1 MERKN
6 ANIDDVIRTVETA
19 SAKELEELAGIR
31 EAVEDL
37 KGGRVATVDPVS
49 RSVSALNRTIENSR
63 PDFVANAPSVDPI
76 VEAMKRLN
84 LGDVSR
90 IREDKVTNRA
100 QQAAPTAHN
109 PPNRRREA
117 ITEDVK
123 AQRLETVKLARD
135 LKGER
140 VATVDPVSRSVS
152 ALNRTIENSRPDFVA
167 NAPSVDPIVD
177 AMKRLNLGDVSRV
190 VQEGIAQQEQQ
201 AKSTTPK
208 GKKRRRKAIPE
219 DIKAQRTEAA
229 EHAREMFDQ
238 KGGAQK
244 SQNQRDAR
252 GRFIGKSGSKAAA
265 EDARAERAEKARRK
279 EDDERLNAE
288 SGLLKKLSKVAEGI
302 GNPSET
308 RAVDALGYAVAGP
321 LWAAGKELGGISKEV
336 GGSLNGARKSI
347 ADVIRGNDDNSRRK
361 GFFRRKSQNSADVV
375 QVNTQKRT
383 VQELQEQTSEIKEGN
398 DKILSA
404 LDQIAK
410 NTGKKKGGLLSK
422 LFSLLGKGAGGVASL
437 LMGRGML
444 KKAGAL
450 AFGALGAKKLVGMLR
465 GGGKKTLAHE
475 GGDLAARAAGK
486 LGLKAVGKGALRAI
500 PLVGTVA
507 GGIYD
512 AVTGWN
518 DTEAQR
524 RAFGL
529 KSGQDPSFQQ
539 KAAYTL
545 ANVLDMGG
553 LVSGISSAIGEVLKS
568 LGFEDIGNM
577 LQSFSTES
585 IAQAI
590 DSGITNLET
599 YISNLGD
606 TISTKFDDYT
616 AKIGDAVSAWFSD
629 TSNKLLE
636 KLDAIKDFFTVDNL
650 KQVFSDAIDS
660 AIDFI
665 KNPGKHIKE
674 AAGNIWDGVKNLPG
688 KALDAAV
695 DAVKNTPAAMI
706 VSKIPNP
713 IGEAN
718 AKEITPELK
727 APVNSE
733 ANAKEI
739 APELKAPVNS
749 EANAKEITP
758 ELKAPVNSEANAKEI
773 APELKAPVNS
783 EANAKEITPELKA
796 PVNSHQE
803 TSDSKT
809 ESDAKQTNIVTR
821 VINAALDTAK
831 DSNKTVKETANQ
843 IINANAVETGN
854 SALQKIDKAIGQNS
868 SSSSSLNT
876 TGTRN
881 DIQKAADTY
890 NNGRLDVKVGGLG
903 AEGKANLDKLAPYF
917 AELENKYGLP
927 EGTLYSIAATESGG
941 DPNAKSPLTRSP
953 DGKLSGGALG
963 MFQFTSIARKETGI
977 SEQDA
982 FDPVKS
988 AEAAALLMSKYL
1000 KQANGDLNEAITA
1013 YNAGFGTINKWKKGT
1028 GDLSKENREY
1038 AIKVNTH
1045 RARYLGGEIYTPEA
1059 GAQGGAQYGVR
1070 GPLPDNA
1077 VIDQSTGLAFT
1088 PGDSPFEKGGLVDKI
1103 GNAVG
1108 VNDLVNKFMN
1118 GRGMRRE
1125 VVQGTLEERARGKG
1139 TATAAGNVYVDTP
1152 MPVEEARPVANNSSY
1167 FDQLGAQM
1175 GIDGLFDKLR
1185 NSPGMRKNNAPEPA
1199 STSQVTTAANDLQ
1212 QPTGRMQIDGQVIS
1226 DLGGSGAKPT
1236 MQLADN
1242 TVSLDGETKRL
1253 FAQMTSLLARIE
1265 EHTKDSAKGQGTVVK
1280 VSTPQPGVM
1289 RTVPLSI
1296 DDPLM
1301 NDYARVD

>member
-90 IREDKVTNRA
+90 VVQEDVA
-100 QQAAPTAHN
+100 LQEPQAKSTTRKGKK
-109 PPNRRREA
+109 RRKKA
-117 ITEDVK
+117 ITEDV
-123 AQRLETVKLARD
+123 
-135 LKGER
+135 
-140 VATVDPVSRSVS
+140 
-152 ALNRTIENSRPDFVA
+152 
-167 NAPSVDPIVD
+167 
-177 AMKRLNLGDVSRV
+177 
-190 VQEGIAQQEQQ
+190 
-201 AKSTTPK
+201 
-208 GKKRRRKAIPE
+208 
-219 DIKAQRTEAA
+219 KAQRTEAA
-229 EHAREMFDQ
+229 EHAREMFGQ

-252 GRFIGKSGSKAAA
+252 GRFIGKPGSKAAA

-383 VQELQEQTSEIKEGN
+383 VQELQDQTSEIKEGN

-545 ANVLDMGG
+545 ANVLDLGG
-553 LVSGISSAIGEVLKS
+553 LVSGISSAIGDVLKS

-674 AAGNIWDGVKNLPG
+674 AASNIWDGVKNLPG

-727 APVNSE
+727 APVNS
-733 ANAKEI
+733 
-739 APELKAPVNS
+739 
-749 EANAKEITP
+749 
-758 ELKAPVNSEANAKEI
+758 
-773 APELKAPVNS
+773 
-783 EANAKEITPELKA
+783 
-796 PVNSHQE
+796 QQG
-803 TSDSKT
+803 TSDSKA
-809 ESDAKQTNIVTR
+809 ESDAKQTNIAAR
-821 VINAALDTAK
+821 VINAALDMAK

-854 SALQKIDKAIGQNS
+854 KAAQTIDAALGQSATGKEEALSAYEIDKRRFNNGKDVSLPKLNAAGYQWISDNADYFDELERKYGLEKGILSAVASAESSAGQRTGNPVDKNGNKLSSALGAFQITK
-868 SSSSSLNT
+868 
-876 TGTRN
+876 GTRE
-881 DIQKAADTY
+881 DLGLSDADAMDTRKAAD
-890 NNGRLDVKVGGLG
+890 G
-903 AEGKANLDKLAPYF
+903 A
-917 AELENKYGLP
+917 
-927 EGTLYSIAATESGG
+927 
-941 DPNAKSPLTRSP
+941 
-953 DGKLSGGALG
+953 
-963 MFQFTSIARKETGI
+963 
-977 SEQDA
+977 
-982 FDPVKS
+982 
-988 AEAAALLMSKYL
+988 
-1000 KQANGDLNEAITA
+1000 
-1013 YNAGFGTINKWKKGT
+1013 
-1028 GDLSKENREY
+1028 
-1038 AIKVNTH
+1038 
-1045 RARYLGGEIYTPEA
+1045 ARYLSILMNRYNGDQGRAIAAYHAGMGHVDKGRVVAGTGEYVTR
-1059 GAQGGAQYGVR
+1059 VR
-1070 GPLPDNA
+1070 GYQQMLNNGAVYGSKVDHSAPAIHEKIPDNA

-1152 MPVEEARPVANNSSY
+1152 MPVEEARPVASNSSY

>member
-49 RSVSALNRTIENSR
+49 RSVSALNHTIENSR
-63 PDFVANAPSVDPI
+63 PDFVA
-76 VEAMKRLN
+76 K
-84 LGDVSR
+84 
-90 IREDKVTNRA
+90 
-100 QQAAPTAHN
+100 
-109 PPNRRREA
+109 
-117 ITEDVK
+117 
-123 AQRLETVKLARD
+123 
-135 LKGER
+135 
-140 VATVDPVSRSVS
+140 
-152 ALNRTIENSRPDFVA
+152 
-167 NAPSVDPIVD
+167 APSVDPIVD

-190 VQEGIAQQEQQ
+190 VQEDVAQQEQR
-201 AKSTTPK
+201 AKSTTPN

-219 DIKAQRTEAA
+219 DVKAQRTEAA
-229 EHAREMFDQ
+229 EHAREMFGQ

-383 VQELQEQTSEIKEGN
+383 VQELQDQTSEIKEGN

-545 ANVLDMGG
+545 ANVLDLGG
-553 LVSGISSAIGEVLKS
+553 LVSGISSAIGDVLKS

-674 AAGNIWDGVKNLPG
+674 AASNIWDGVKNLPG

-727 APVNSE
+727 APVNS
-733 ANAKEI
+733 
-739 APELKAPVNS
+739 
-749 EANAKEITP
+749 
-758 ELKAPVNSEANAKEI
+758 
-773 APELKAPVNS
+773 
-783 EANAKEITPELKA
+783 
-796 PVNSHQE
+796 QQG
-803 TSDSKT
+803 TSDSKA
-809 ESDAKQTNIVTR
+809 ESDAKQTNIAAR
-821 VINAALDTAK
+821 VINAALDMAK

-854 SALQKIDKAIGQNS
+854 KAAQTIDAALGQSATGKEEALSAYEIDKRRFNNGKDVSLPKLNAAGYQWISDNADYFDELERKYGLEKGILSAVASAESSAGQRTGNPVDKNGNKLSSALGAFQITK
-868 SSSSSLNT
+868 
-876 TGTRN
+876 GTRE
-881 DIQKAADTY
+881 DLGLSDADAMDTRKAAD
-890 NNGRLDVKVGGLG
+890 G
-903 AEGKANLDKLAPYF
+903 A
-917 AELENKYGLP
+917 
-927 EGTLYSIAATESGG
+927 
-941 DPNAKSPLTRSP
+941 
-953 DGKLSGGALG
+953 
-963 MFQFTSIARKETGI
+963 
-977 SEQDA
+977 
-982 FDPVKS
+982 
-988 AEAAALLMSKYL
+988 
-1000 KQANGDLNEAITA
+1000 
-1013 YNAGFGTINKWKKGT
+1013 
-1028 GDLSKENREY
+1028 
-1038 AIKVNTH
+1038 
-1045 RARYLGGEIYTPEA
+1045 ARYLSILMNRYNGDQGRAIAAYHAGMGHVDKGRVVAGTGEYVTR
-1059 GAQGGAQYGVR
+1059 VR
-1070 GPLPDNA
+1070 GYQQMLNNGAVYGSKVDHSAPAIHEKIPDNA

-1152 MPVEEARPVANNSSY
+1152 MPVEEARPVASNSSY

>member
-84 LGDVSR
+84 LGDVPR
-90 IREDKVTNRA
+90 VVQEDVA
-100 QQAAPTAHN
+100 LQEPQAKSTT
-109 PPNRRREA
+109 RKGKKRGRKA
-117 ITEDVK
+117 ITEDV
-123 AQRLETVKLARD
+123 
-135 LKGER
+135 
-140 VATVDPVSRSVS
+140 
-152 ALNRTIENSRPDFVA
+152 
-167 NAPSVDPIVD
+167 
-177 AMKRLNLGDVSRV
+177 
-190 VQEGIAQQEQQ
+190 
-201 AKSTTPK
+201 
-208 GKKRRRKAIPE
+208 
-219 DIKAQRTEAA
+219 KAQRTEAA
-229 EHAREMFDQ
+229 EHAREMFGQ

-252 GRFIGKSGSKAAA
+252 GRFIGKPGSKAAA

-361 GFFRRKSQNSADVV
+361 GFFRRKTQNSADVV

-383 VQELQEQTSEIKEGN
+383 VQELQDQTSEIKEGN

-545 ANVLDMGG
+545 ANVLDLGG
-553 LVSGISSAIGEVLKS
+553 LVSGISSAIGDVLKS

-590 DSGITNLET
+590 DSGVTNLET

-636 KLDAIKDFFTVDNL
+636 KLDTIKDFFTVDNL

-695 DAVKNTPAAMI
+695 DAVKNTPAAMV

-727 APVNSE
+727 APVNS
-733 ANAKEI
+733 
-739 APELKAPVNS
+739 
-749 EANAKEITP
+749 
-758 ELKAPVNSEANAKEI
+758 
-773 APELKAPVNS
+773 
-783 EANAKEITPELKA
+783 
-796 PVNSHQE
+796 HQG

-809 ESDAKQTNIVTR
+809 ESDAKQTNIAAR
-821 VINAALDTAK
+821 VINAALDMAK

-854 SALQKIDKAIGQNS
+854 KAAQTIDAALGQSATGKEEALSAYEIDKRRFNNGKDVSLPKLNAAGYQWISDNADYFDELERKYGLEKGILSAVASAESSAGQRTGNPVDKNGNKLSSALGAFQITK
-868 SSSSSLNT
+868 
-876 TGTRN
+876 GTRE
-881 DIQKAADTY
+881 DLGLSDADAMDTRKAAD
-890 NNGRLDVKVGGLG
+890 G
-903 AEGKANLDKLAPYF
+903 A
-917 AELENKYGLP
+917 
-927 EGTLYSIAATESGG
+927 
-941 DPNAKSPLTRSP
+941 
-953 DGKLSGGALG
+953 
-963 MFQFTSIARKETGI
+963 
-977 SEQDA
+977 
-982 FDPVKS
+982 
-988 AEAAALLMSKYL
+988 
-1000 KQANGDLNEAITA
+1000 
-1013 YNAGFGTINKWKKGT
+1013 
-1028 GDLSKENREY
+1028 
-1038 AIKVNTH
+1038 
-1045 RARYLGGEIYTPEA
+1045 ARYLSMLMNRYNGDQGRAIAAYHAGMGHVDKGRVVAGTGEYVTR
-1059 GAQGGAQYGVR
+1059 VR
-1070 GPLPDNA
+1070 GYQQMLNNGAVYGSKVDHSAPAIYEKIPDNA

-1152 MPVEEARPVANNSSY
+1152 MPVEEARPVASNSSY

>member
-49 RSVSALNRTIENSR
+49 HSVSALNRTIENSR
-63 PDFVANAPSVDPI
+63 PDFVANAPSVAPI

-90 IREDKVTNRA
+90 VVQEDVA
-100 QQAAPTAHN
+100 LQEPQAKSTTRKGKK
-109 PPNRRREA
+109 RRKKA
-117 ITEDVK
+117 ITEDV
-123 AQRLETVKLARD
+123 
-135 LKGER
+135 
-140 VATVDPVSRSVS
+140 
-152 ALNRTIENSRPDFVA
+152 
-167 NAPSVDPIVD
+167 
-177 AMKRLNLGDVSRV
+177 
-190 VQEGIAQQEQQ
+190 
-201 AKSTTPK
+201 
-208 GKKRRRKAIPE
+208 
-219 DIKAQRTEAA
+219 KAQRTEAA
-229 EHAREMFDQ
+229 EHAREMFGQ

-252 GRFIGKSGSKAAA
+252 GRFIGKPGSKAAA

-383 VQELQEQTSEIKEGN
+383 VQELQDQTSEIKEGN

-545 ANVLDMGG
+545 ANVLDLGG
-553 LVSGISSAIGEVLKS
+553 LVSGISSAIGDVLKS

-674 AAGNIWDGVKNLPG
+674 AASNIWDGVKNLPG

-727 APVNSE
+727 APVNS
-733 ANAKEI
+733 
-739 APELKAPVNS
+739 
-749 EANAKEITP
+749 
-758 ELKAPVNSEANAKEI
+758 
-773 APELKAPVNS
+773 
-783 EANAKEITPELKA
+783 
-796 PVNSHQE
+796 QQG
-803 TSDSKT
+803 TSDSKA
-809 ESDAKQTNIVTR
+809 ESDAKQTNIAAR
-821 VINAALDTAK
+821 VINAALDMAK

-854 SALQKIDKAIGQNS
+854 KAAQTIDAALGQSATGKEEALSAYEIDKRRFNNGKDVSLPKLNAAGYQWISDNADYFDELERKYGLEKGILSAVASAESSAGQRTGNPVDKNGNKLSSALGAFQITK
-868 SSSSSLNT
+868 
-876 TGTRN
+876 GTRE
-881 DIQKAADTY
+881 DLGLSDADAMDTRKAAD
-890 NNGRLDVKVGGLG
+890 G
-903 AEGKANLDKLAPYF
+903 A
-917 AELENKYGLP
+917 
-927 EGTLYSIAATESGG
+927 
-941 DPNAKSPLTRSP
+941 
-953 DGKLSGGALG
+953 
-963 MFQFTSIARKETGI
+963 
-977 SEQDA
+977 
-982 FDPVKS
+982 
-988 AEAAALLMSKYL
+988 
-1000 KQANGDLNEAITA
+1000 
-1013 YNAGFGTINKWKKGT
+1013 
-1028 GDLSKENREY
+1028 
-1038 AIKVNTH
+1038 
-1045 RARYLGGEIYTPEA
+1045 ARYLSMLMNRYNGDQGRAIAAYHAGMGHVDKGRVVAGTGEYVTR
-1059 GAQGGAQYGVR
+1059 VR
-1070 GPLPDNA
+1070 GYQQMLNNGAVYGSKVDHSAPAIHEKIPDNA

-1152 MPVEEARPVANNSSY
+1152 MPVEEARPVASNSSY

>member
-49 RSVSALNRTIENSR
+49 RSVSALNRIIENSR
-63 PDFVANAPSVDPI
+63 PDFVA
-76 VEAMKRLN
+76 K
-84 LGDVSR
+84 
-90 IREDKVTNRA
+90 
-100 QQAAPTAHN
+100 
-109 PPNRRREA
+109 
-117 ITEDVK
+117 
-123 AQRLETVKLARD
+123 
-135 LKGER
+135 
-140 VATVDPVSRSVS
+140 
-152 ALNRTIENSRPDFVA
+152 
-167 NAPSVDPIVD
+167 APSVDPIVD

-190 VQEGIAQQEQQ
+190 VQEDVALQEPQ
-201 AKSTTPK
+201 AKSTTRK
-208 GKKRRRKAIPE
+208 GKKRRKKAITE
-219 DIKAQRTEAA
+219 DVKVQRTEAA
-229 EHAREMFDQ
+229 EHAREMFGQ

-265 EDARAERAEKARRK
+265 EDARAERAEKDRRK

-727 APVNSE
+727 APVNS
-733 ANAKEI
+733 
-739 APELKAPVNS
+739 
-749 EANAKEITP
+749 
-758 ELKAPVNSEANAKEI
+758 
-773 APELKAPVNS
+773 
-783 EANAKEITPELKA
+783 
-796 PVNSHQE
+796 HQE
-803 TSDSKT
+803 TSNSKT
-809 ESDAKQTNIVTR
+809 ESDAKQSNIATR

-831 DSNKTVKETANQ
+831 DSNKTVKQTANQ

-854 SALQKIDKAIGQNS
+854 RALQKIDKAIGQNS
-868 SSSSSLNT
+868 SSSSSRNT
-876 TGTRN
+876 TGTGN

-890 NNGRLDVKVGGLG
+890 NNGNLDVKVGSLG

-927 EGTLYSIAATESGG
+927 EGTLYAIAATESGG
-941 DPNAKSPLTRSP
+941 NPYAKSQT
-953 DGKLSGGALG
+953 GALG
-963 MFQFTSIARKETGI
+963 MFQFTGIAREETGLAEGE
-977 SEQDA
+977 S

-1045 RARYLGGEIYTPEA
+1045 RARYLGGEIYTPGA

-1199 STSQVTTAANDLQ
+1199 LLQ
-1212 QPTGRMQIDGQVIS
+1212 S
-1226 DLGGSGAKPT
+1226 
-1236 MQLADN
+1236 
-1242 TVSLDGETKRL
+1242 
-1253 FAQMTSLLARIE
+1253 
-1265 EHTKDSAKGQGTVVK
+1265 
-1280 VSTPQPGVM
+1280 
-1289 RTVPLSI
+1289 
-1296 DDPLM
+1296 
-1301 NDYARVD
+1301 

>member
-90 IREDKVTNRA
+90 VVQEDVA
-100 QQAAPTAHN
+100 LQEPQAKSTTRKGKK
-109 PPNRRREA
+109 RRKKA
-117 ITEDVK
+117 ITEDV
-123 AQRLETVKLARD
+123 
-135 LKGER
+135 
-140 VATVDPVSRSVS
+140 
-152 ALNRTIENSRPDFVA
+152 
-167 NAPSVDPIVD
+167 
-177 AMKRLNLGDVSRV
+177 
-190 VQEGIAQQEQQ
+190 
-201 AKSTTPK
+201 
-208 GKKRRRKAIPE
+208 
-219 DIKAQRTEAA
+219 KAQRTEAA
-229 EHAREMFDQ
+229 EHAREMFGQ

-398 DKILSA
+398 DKILRA

-539 KAAYTL
+539 KTAYTL
-545 ANVLDMGG
+545 ANVLDLGG
-553 LVSGISSAIGEVLKS
+553 LVSGISSAIGDVLKS

-590 DSGITNLET
+590 DSGVTNLET

-727 APVNSE
+727 APVS
-733 ANAKEI
+733 
-739 APELKAPVNS
+739 S
-749 EANAKEITP
+749 
-758 ELKAPVNSEANAKEI
+758 
-773 APELKAPVNS
+773 
-783 EANAKEITPELKA
+783 
-796 PVNSHQE
+796 QQG
-803 TSDSKT
+803 TSDSKA
-809 ESDAKQTNIVTR
+809 ESDAKQTNIAAR
-821 VINAALDTAK
+821 VINAALDMAK

-854 SALQKIDKAIGQNS
+854 KAAQTIDAALGQSATGKEEALSAYEIDKRRFNNGKDVSLPKLNAAGYQWISDNADYFDELERKYGLEKGILSAVASAESSAGQITGNPVDKNGNKLSSALGAFQITK
-868 SSSSSLNT
+868 
-876 TGTRN
+876 GTRE
-881 DIQKAADTY
+881 DLGLSDADAMDTRKAAD
-890 NNGRLDVKVGGLG
+890 G
-903 AEGKANLDKLAPYF
+903 A
-917 AELENKYGLP
+917 
-927 EGTLYSIAATESGG
+927 
-941 DPNAKSPLTRSP
+941 
-953 DGKLSGGALG
+953 
-963 MFQFTSIARKETGI
+963 
-977 SEQDA
+977 
-982 FDPVKS
+982 
-988 AEAAALLMSKYL
+988 
-1000 KQANGDLNEAITA
+1000 
-1013 YNAGFGTINKWKKGT
+1013 
-1028 GDLSKENREY
+1028 
-1038 AIKVNTH
+1038 
-1045 RARYLGGEIYTPEA
+1045 ARYLSMLMNRYNGDQGRAIAAYHAGMGHVDKGRVVAGTGEYVTR
-1059 GAQGGAQYGVR
+1059 VR
-1070 GPLPDNA
+1070 GYQQMLNNGAVYGSKVDHSAPAIHEKIPDNA

-1152 MPVEEARPVANNSSY
+1152 MPVEEARPVASNSSY

-1199 STSQVTTAANDLQ
+1199 STSLVTTAANDLQ

>member
-63 PDFVANAPSVDPI
+63 PDFVT
-76 VEAMKRLN
+76 K
-84 LGDVSR
+84 
-90 IREDKVTNRA
+90 
-100 QQAAPTAHN
+100 
-109 PPNRRREA
+109 
-117 ITEDVK
+117 
-123 AQRLETVKLARD
+123 
-135 LKGER
+135 
-140 VATVDPVSRSVS
+140 
-152 ALNRTIENSRPDFVA
+152 
-167 NAPSVDPIVD
+167 APSVDPIVD

-190 VQEGIAQQEQQ
+190 VQEDVAQQEQR

-219 DIKAQRTEAA
+219 DVKAQRTEAA
-229 EHAREMFDQ
+229 EHAREMFGQ

-252 GRFIGKSGSKAAA
+252 GRFIGKSGSQAAA
-265 EDARAERAEKARRK
+265 EEARAERAEKARRK

-383 VQELQEQTSEIKEGN
+383 VQELQDQTSEIKEGN

-422 LFSLLGKGAGGVASL
+422 LFSLLGKGAGGIASL
-437 LMGRGML
+437 IFGRGAL
-444 KKAGAL
+444 KKVGSMAL
-450 AFGALGAKKLVGMLR
+450 GALGIKGV
-465 GGGKKTLAHE
+465 
-475 GGDLAARAAGK
+475 GK
-486 LGLKAVGKGALRAI
+486 LGIKAVAKGALRAI

-518 DTEAQR
+518 DIEAQR

-590 DSGITNLET
+590 DSGVTNLET

-616 AKIGDAVSAWFSD
+616 AKIGDAISAWFSD
-629 TSNKLLE
+629 TTKNLNE
-636 KLDAIKDFFTVDNL
+636 KLDAIKNFFTVDNL

-665 KNPGKHIKE
+665 KNPGKYIKE
-674 AAGNIWDGVKNLPG
+674 AGSNLWSAAKELSG
-688 KALDAAV
+688 EVADAAV
-695 DAVKNTPAAMI
+695 QSTPVAWVA
-706 VSKIPNP
+706 SKLVNK
-713 IGEAN
+713 AD
-718 AKEITPELK
+718 AKEVTPELK
-727 APVNSE
+727 TP
-733 ANAKEI
+733 AKESQEDN
-739 APELKAPVNS
+739 AP
-749 EANAKEITP
+749 
-758 ELKAPVNSEANAKEI
+758 
-773 APELKAPVNS
+773 
-783 EANAKEITPELKA
+783 
-796 PVNSHQE
+796 
-803 TSDSKT
+803 KT
-809 ESDAKQTNIVTR
+809 EYTPKKANIVTR
-821 VINAALDTAK
+821 VVNASLDTAK

-854 SALQKIDKAIGQNS
+854 RALQKIDNAIGQNS

-890 NNGRLDVKVGGLG
+890 NNGNLDVKVGSLG

-927 EGTLYSIAATESGG
+927 EGTLYAIAATESGG
-941 DPNAKSPLTRSP
+941 NPYAKSQT
-953 DGKLSGGALG
+953 GALG
-963 MFQFTSIARKETGI
+963 MFQFTGIAREETGLAEGE
-977 SEQDA
+977 S

-1045 RARYLGGEIYTPEA
+1045 RARYLGGEIYTPGA

-1152 MPVEEARPVANNSSY
+1152 MPVEEARPVASNSSY

>member
-1 MERKN
+1 
-6 ANIDDVIRTVETA
+6 
-19 SAKELEELAGIR
+19 
-31 EAVEDL
+31 
-37 KGGRVATVDPVS
+37 
-49 RSVSALNRTIENSR
+49 
-63 PDFVANAPSVDPI
+63 
-76 VEAMKRLN
+76 MKRLN

-90 IREDKVTNRA
+90 IREDKVTNRE

-229 EHAREMFDQ
+229 EHARKMFDQ

-465 GGGKKTLAHE
+465 GGGKKTIAYE

-606 TISTKFDDYT
+606 TISTKFEDYT

-727 APVNSE
+727 APVNS
-733 ANAKEI
+733 
-739 APELKAPVNS
+739 
-749 EANAKEITP
+749 
-758 ELKAPVNSEANAKEI
+758 
-773 APELKAPVNS
+773 
-783 EANAKEITPELKA
+783 
-796 PVNSHQE
+796 HQG

-809 ESDAKQTNIVTR
+809 ESDAKQTNIAAR
-821 VINAALDTAK
+821 VINAALDMAK

-854 SALQKIDKAIGQNS
+854 KAAQTIDAALGQSATGKEEALSAYEIDKRRFNNGKDVSLPKLNAAGYQWISDNADYFDELERKYGLEKGILSAVASAESSAGQRTGNPVDKNGNKLSSALGAFQITK
-868 SSSSSLNT
+868 
-876 TGTRN
+876 GTRE
-881 DIQKAADTY
+881 DLGLSDADAMDTRKAAD
-890 NNGRLDVKVGGLG
+890 G
-903 AEGKANLDKLAPYF
+903 A
-917 AELENKYGLP
+917 
-927 EGTLYSIAATESGG
+927 
-941 DPNAKSPLTRSP
+941 
-953 DGKLSGGALG
+953 
-963 MFQFTSIARKETGI
+963 
-977 SEQDA
+977 
-982 FDPVKS
+982 
-988 AEAAALLMSKYL
+988 
-1000 KQANGDLNEAITA
+1000 
-1013 YNAGFGTINKWKKGT
+1013 
-1028 GDLSKENREY
+1028 
-1038 AIKVNTH
+1038 
-1045 RARYLGGEIYTPEA
+1045 ARYLSMLMNRYNGDQGRAIAAYHAGMGHVDKGRVVAGTGEYVTR
-1059 GAQGGAQYGVR
+1059 VR
-1070 GPLPDNA
+1070 GYQQMLNNGAVYGSKVDHSAPAIYEKIPDNA

-1139 TATAAGNVYVDTP
+1139 TATAAGNVYVDIP

-1175 GIDGLFDKLR
+1175 GIDGLYDKLINAR
-1185 NSPGMRKNNAPEPA
+1185 GMRSNNSPQPA
-1199 STSQVTTAANDLQ
+1199 STSQMTTVANDLQ

>member
-63 PDFVANAPSVDPI
+63 PDFVTNAPSVD
-76 VEAMKRLN
+76 
-84 LGDVSR
+84 S
-90 IREDKVTNRA
+90 
-100 QQAAPTAHN
+100 
-109 PPNRRREA
+109 
-117 ITEDVK
+117 
-123 AQRLETVKLARD
+123 
-135 LKGER
+135 
-140 VATVDPVSRSVS
+140 
-152 ALNRTIENSRPDFVA
+152 
-167 NAPSVDPIVD
+167 IVD

-190 VQEGIAQQEQQ
+190 VQEDVAQQEQR

-219 DIKAQRTEAA
+219 DVKAQRTEAA
-229 EHAREMFDQ
+229 EHAREMFGQ

-265 EDARAERAEKARRK
+265 EEARAERAEKARRK

-383 VQELQEQTSEIKEGN
+383 VQELQDQTSEIKEGN

-422 LFSLLGKGAGGVASL
+422 LFSLLGKGAGGIASL
-437 LMGRGML
+437 IFGRGAL
-444 KKAGAL
+444 KKVGSMAL
-450 AFGALGAKKLVGMLR
+450 GALGIKGV
-465 GGGKKTLAHE
+465 
-475 GGDLAARAAGK
+475 GK
-486 LGLKAVGKGALRAI
+486 LGIKAVAKGALRAI

-518 DTEAQR
+518 DIEAQR

-590 DSGITNLET
+590 DSGVTNLET

-616 AKIGDAVSAWFSD
+616 AKIGDAISAWFSD
-629 TSNKLLE
+629 TTKNLNE
-636 KLDAIKDFFTVDNL
+636 KLDAIKNFFTVDNL

-665 KNPGKHIKE
+665 KNPGKYIKE
-674 AAGNIWDGVKNLPG
+674 AGSNLWSAAKELSG
-688 KALDAAV
+688 EVADAAV
-695 DAVKNTPAAMI
+695 QSTPVAWVA
-706 VSKIPNP
+706 SKLVNK
-713 IGEAN
+713 AD
-718 AKEITPELK
+718 AKEVTPELK
-727 APVNSE
+727 TP
-733 ANAKEI
+733 AKESQEDN
-739 APELKAPVNS
+739 AP
-749 EANAKEITP
+749 
-758 ELKAPVNSEANAKEI
+758 
-773 APELKAPVNS
+773 
-783 EANAKEITPELKA
+783 
-796 PVNSHQE
+796 
-803 TSDSKT
+803 KT
-809 ESDAKQTNIVTR
+809 EYTPKKANIVTR
-821 VINAALDTAK
+821 VVNASLDTAK

-854 SALQKIDKAIGQNS
+854 RALQKIDNAIGQNS

-890 NNGRLDVKVGGLG
+890 NNGNLDVKVGSLG

-927 EGTLYSIAATESGG
+927 EGTLYAIAATESGG
-941 DPNAKSPLTRSP
+941 DPNAKSTLTRSP
-953 DGKLSGGALG
+953 NGKLSGGALG
-963 MFQFTSIARKETGI
+963 MFQFTSVAREETGL
-977 SEQDA
+977 SREDS
-982 FDPVKS
+982 FNPEKS

-1045 RARYLGGEIYTPEA
+1045 RARYLGGEIYTPGA

-1185 NSPGMRKNNAPEPA
+1185 NSPGMRKNNEPEPA

>member
-37 KGGRVATVDPVS
+37 KGERVATVDPVS

-63 PDFVANAPSVDPI
+63 PDFVTNAPSVDPI
-76 VEAMKRLN
+76 VDAIKRLN

-244 SQNQRDAR
+244 IQNQRDAR

-437 LMGRGML
+437 LMGCGML

-465 GGGKKTLAHE
+465 GGGKKTIAHE

-606 TISTKFDDYT
+606 TISTKFEDYT

-739 APELKAPVNS
+739 APELKAPV
-749 EANAKEITP
+749 K
-758 ELKAPVNSEANAKEI
+758 
-773 APELKAPVNS
+773 S

-890 NNGRLDVKVGGLG
+890 NNGNLDVKVGSLG

-927 EGTLYSIAATESGG
+927 EGTLYAIAATESGG
-941 DPNAKSPLTRSP
+941 DPNAKSTLTRSP
-953 DGKLSGGALG
+953 NRKLSGGALG
-963 MFQFTSIARKETGI
+963 MFQFTSVAREETGL
-977 SEQDA
+977 SREDS
-982 FDPVKS
+982 FNPEKS

-1045 RARYLGGEIYTPEA
+1045 RARYLGGEIYTPGA

-1152 MPVEEARPVANNSSY
+1152 MPVEEARPVASNSSY

-1199 STSQVTTAANDLQ
+1199 STSKVTTAANDLQ

>member
-63 PDFVANAPSVDPI
+63 PDFVT
-76 VEAMKRLN
+76 K
-84 LGDVSR
+84 
-90 IREDKVTNRA
+90 
-100 QQAAPTAHN
+100 
-109 PPNRRREA
+109 
-117 ITEDVK
+117 
-123 AQRLETVKLARD
+123 
-135 LKGER
+135 
-140 VATVDPVSRSVS
+140 
-152 ALNRTIENSRPDFVA
+152 
-167 NAPSVDPIVD
+167 APSVDPIVD

-190 VQEGIAQQEQQ
+190 VQEDVAQQEQR

-219 DIKAQRTEAA
+219 DVKAQRTEAA
-229 EHAREMFDQ
+229 EHAREMFGQ

-265 EDARAERAEKARRK
+265 EDAHAERAEKARRK

-383 VQELQEQTSEIKEGN
+383 VQELQDQTSEIKEGN

-422 LFSLLGKGAGGVASL
+422 LFSLLGKGAGGIASL
-437 LMGRGML
+437 IFGRGAL
-444 KKAGAL
+444 KKVGSMAL
-450 AFGALGAKKLVGMLR
+450 GALGIKGV
-465 GGGKKTLAHE
+465 
-475 GGDLAARAAGK
+475 GK
-486 LGLKAVGKGALRAI
+486 LGIKAVAKGALRAI

-518 DTEAQR
+518 DIEAQR

-590 DSGITNLET
+590 DSGVTNLET

-616 AKIGDAVSAWFSD
+616 AKIGDAISAWFSD
-629 TSNKLLE
+629 TTKNLNE
-636 KLDAIKDFFTVDNL
+636 KLDAIKNFFTVDNL

-665 KNPGKHIKE
+665 KNPGKYIKE
-674 AAGNIWDGVKNLPG
+674 AGSNLWSAAKELSG
-688 KALDAAV
+688 EVADAAV
-695 DAVKNTPAAMI
+695 QSTPVAWVA
-706 VSKIPNP
+706 SKLVNK
-713 IGEAN
+713 AD
-718 AKEITPELK
+718 AKEVTPELK
-727 APVNSE
+727 TP
-733 ANAKEI
+733 AKESQEDN
-739 APELKAPVNS
+739 AP
-749 EANAKEITP
+749 
-758 ELKAPVNSEANAKEI
+758 
-773 APELKAPVNS
+773 
-783 EANAKEITPELKA
+783 
-796 PVNSHQE
+796 
-803 TSDSKT
+803 KT
-809 ESDAKQTNIVTR
+809 EYTPKKANIVTR
-821 VINAALDTAK
+821 VVNASLDTAK

-854 SALQKIDKAIGQNS
+854 RALQKIDNAIGQNS

-890 NNGRLDVKVGGLG
+890 NNGNLDVKVGSLG

-927 EGTLYSIAATESGG
+927 EGTLYAIAATESGG
-941 DPNAKSPLTRSP
+941 NPYAKSQT
-953 DGKLSGGALG
+953 GALG
-963 MFQFTSIARKETGI
+963 MFQFTGIAREETGLAEGE
-977 SEQDA
+977 S

-1045 RARYLGGEIYTPEA
+1045 RARYLGGEIYTPGA

-1152 MPVEEARPVANNSSY
+1152 MPVEEARPVASNSSY

>member
-49 RSVSALNRTIENSR
+49 HSVSALNRTIENSR
-63 PDFVANAPSVDPI
+63 PDFVANAPSVAPI

-90 IREDKVTNRA
+90 VVQEDVA
-100 QQAAPTAHN
+100 LQEPQAKSTTRKGKK
-109 PPNRRREA
+109 RRKKA
-117 ITEDVK
+117 ITEDV
-123 AQRLETVKLARD
+123 
-135 LKGER
+135 
-140 VATVDPVSRSVS
+140 
-152 ALNRTIENSRPDFVA
+152 
-167 NAPSVDPIVD
+167 
-177 AMKRLNLGDVSRV
+177 
-190 VQEGIAQQEQQ
+190 
-201 AKSTTPK
+201 
-208 GKKRRRKAIPE
+208 
-219 DIKAQRTEAA
+219 KAQRTEAA
-229 EHAREMFDQ
+229 EHAREMFGQ

-252 GRFIGKSGSKAAA
+252 GRFIGKPGSKAAA

-383 VQELQEQTSEIKEGN
+383 VQELQDQTSEIKEGN

-529 KSGQDPSFQQ
+529 KSGQDPSLQQ

-545 ANVLDMGG
+545 ANVLDLGG
-553 LVSGISSAIGEVLKS
+553 LVSGISSAIGDVLKS

-674 AAGNIWDGVKNLPG
+674 AASNIWDGVKNLPG

-706 VSKIPNP
+706 VSKTPNP

-727 APVNSE
+727 APVNS
-733 ANAKEI
+733 
-739 APELKAPVNS
+739 
-749 EANAKEITP
+749 
-758 ELKAPVNSEANAKEI
+758 
-773 APELKAPVNS
+773 
-783 EANAKEITPELKA
+783 
-796 PVNSHQE
+796 QQG
-803 TSDSKT
+803 TSDSKA
-809 ESDAKQTNIVTR
+809 ESDAKQTNIAAR
-821 VINAALDTAK
+821 VINAALDMAK

-854 SALQKIDKAIGQNS
+854 KAAQTIDAALGQSATGKEEALSAYEIDKRRFNNGKDVSLPKLNAAGYQWISDNADYFDELERKYGLEKGILSAVASAESSAGQRTGNPVDKNGNKLSSALGAFQITK
-868 SSSSSLNT
+868 
-876 TGTRN
+876 GTRE
-881 DIQKAADTY
+881 DLGLSDADAMDTRKAAD
-890 NNGRLDVKVGGLG
+890 G
-903 AEGKANLDKLAPYF
+903 A
-917 AELENKYGLP
+917 
-927 EGTLYSIAATESGG
+927 
-941 DPNAKSPLTRSP
+941 
-953 DGKLSGGALG
+953 
-963 MFQFTSIARKETGI
+963 
-977 SEQDA
+977 
-982 FDPVKS
+982 
-988 AEAAALLMSKYL
+988 
-1000 KQANGDLNEAITA
+1000 
-1013 YNAGFGTINKWKKGT
+1013 
-1028 GDLSKENREY
+1028 
-1038 AIKVNTH
+1038 
-1045 RARYLGGEIYTPEA
+1045 ARYLSMLMNRYNGDQGRAIAAYHAGMGHVDKGRVVAGTGEYVTR
-1059 GAQGGAQYGVR
+1059 VR
-1070 GPLPDNA
+1070 GYQQMLNNGAVYGSKVDHSAPAIHEKIPDNA

-1152 MPVEEARPVANNSSY
+1152 MPVEEARPVASNSSY

>member
-90 IREDKVTNRA
+90 VVQEDVA
-100 QQAAPTAHN
+100 LQEPQAKSTTRKGKK
-109 PPNRRREA
+109 RRKKA
-117 ITEDVK
+117 ITEDV
-123 AQRLETVKLARD
+123 
-135 LKGER
+135 
-140 VATVDPVSRSVS
+140 
-152 ALNRTIENSRPDFVA
+152 
-167 NAPSVDPIVD
+167 
-177 AMKRLNLGDVSRV
+177 
-190 VQEGIAQQEQQ
+190 
-201 AKSTTPK
+201 
-208 GKKRRRKAIPE
+208 
-219 DIKAQRTEAA
+219 KAQRTEAA
-229 EHAREMFDQ
+229 EHAREMFGQ

-422 LFSLLGKGAGGVASL
+422 LFSLLGKGAGGIASLIFGRGVLKKVGSMALGALGIKKVASL
-437 LMGRGML
+437 LG
-444 KKAGAL
+444 
-450 AFGALGAKKLVGMLR
+450 F
-465 GGGKKTLAHE
+465 GGKKAAAKEAGELATR
-475 GGDLAARAAGK
+475 GAGK
-486 LGLKAVGKGALRAI
+486 LATKGLGKLGVKALAKGALRAI

-524 RAFGL
+524 RTFGL
-529 KSGQDPSFQQ
+529 KDGEDPSFQQ

-553 LVSGISSAIGEVLKS
+553 LVSGISSAIGGVLKS

-606 TISTKFDDYT
+606 TISTTFSDYT
-616 AKIGDAVSAWFSD
+616 AKIGDAISAWFSD
-629 TSNKLLE
+629 TTKNLNE
-636 KLDAIKDFFTVDNL
+636 KLDAIKNFFTVDNL

-665 KNPGKHIKE
+665 KNPGKYIKE
-674 AAGNIWDGVKNLPG
+674 AGSNLWSAAKELSG
-688 KALDAAV
+688 EVADAAV
-695 DAVKNTPAAMI
+695 QSTPVAWVA
-706 VSKIPNP
+706 SKLVNK
-713 IGEAN
+713 AD
-718 AKEITPELK
+718 AKEVTPELK
-727 APVNSE
+727 TP
-733 ANAKEI
+733 AKESQEDN
-739 APELKAPVNS
+739 AP
-749 EANAKEITP
+749 
-758 ELKAPVNSEANAKEI
+758 
-773 APELKAPVNS
+773 
-783 EANAKEITPELKA
+783 
-796 PVNSHQE
+796 
-803 TSDSKT
+803 KT
-809 ESDAKQTNIVTR
+809 EYTPKKANIVTR
-821 VINAALDTAK
+821 VVNASLDTAK

-854 SALQKIDKAIGQNS
+854 SALQKIDNAIGQNS

-890 NNGRLDVKVGGLG
+890 NNGNLDVKVGSLG

-927 EGTLYSIAATESGG
+927 EGTLYAIAATESGG
-941 DPNAKSPLTRSP
+941 NPYAKSQT
-953 DGKLSGGALG
+953 GALG
-963 MFQFTSIARKETGI
+963 MFQFTGIAREETGLAEGE
-977 SEQDA
+977 S

-1045 RARYLGGEIYTPEA
+1045 RARYLGGEIYTPGA

-1175 GIDGLFDKLR
+1175 EIDGLFDKLR

-1199 STSQVTTAANDLQ
+1199 STSKVTTAANDLQ

>member
-49 RSVSALNRTIENSR
+49 RSVSALNHTIENSR
-63 PDFVANAPSVDPI
+63 PDFVA
-76 VEAMKRLN
+76 K
-84 LGDVSR
+84 
-90 IREDKVTNRA
+90 
-100 QQAAPTAHN
+100 
-109 PPNRRREA
+109 
-117 ITEDVK
+117 
-123 AQRLETVKLARD
+123 
-135 LKGER
+135 
-140 VATVDPVSRSVS
+140 
-152 ALNRTIENSRPDFVA
+152 
-167 NAPSVDPIVD
+167 APSVDPIVD

-190 VQEGIAQQEQQ
+190 VQEDVAQQEQR
-201 AKSTTPK
+201 AKSTTPN

-219 DIKAQRTEAA
+219 DVKAQRTEAA
-229 EHAREMFDQ
+229 EHAREMFGQ

-383 VQELQEQTSEIKEGN
+383 VQELQDQTSEIKEGN

-585 IAQAI
+585 IALAI

-727 APVNSE
+727 APVNS
-733 ANAKEI
+733 
-739 APELKAPVNS
+739 
-749 EANAKEITP
+749 
-758 ELKAPVNSEANAKEI
+758 
-773 APELKAPVNS
+773 
-783 EANAKEITPELKA
+783 
-796 PVNSHQE
+796 HQE

-809 ESDAKQTNIVTR
+809 ESDAKQTNIAAR
-821 VINAALDTAK
+821 VINAALDMAK

-854 SALQKIDKAIGQNS
+854 KAAQTIDAALGQSATGKEEALSAYEIDKRRFNNGKDVSLPKLNAAGYQWISDNADYFDELERKYGLEKGILSAVASAESSAGQRTGNPVDKNGNKLSSALGAFQITK
-868 SSSSSLNT
+868 
-876 TGTRN
+876 GTRE
-881 DIQKAADTY
+881 DLGLSDADAMDTRKAAD
-890 NNGRLDVKVGGLG
+890 G
-903 AEGKANLDKLAPYF
+903 A
-917 AELENKYGLP
+917 
-927 EGTLYSIAATESGG
+927 
-941 DPNAKSPLTRSP
+941 
-953 DGKLSGGALG
+953 
-963 MFQFTSIARKETGI
+963 
-977 SEQDA
+977 
-982 FDPVKS
+982 
-988 AEAAALLMSKYL
+988 
-1000 KQANGDLNEAITA
+1000 
-1013 YNAGFGTINKWKKGT
+1013 
-1028 GDLSKENREY
+1028 
-1038 AIKVNTH
+1038 
-1045 RARYLGGEIYTPEA
+1045 ARYLSMLMNRYNGDQGRAIAAYHAGMGHVDKGRVVAGTGEYVTR
-1059 GAQGGAQYGVR
+1059 VR
-1070 GPLPDNA
+1070 GYQQMLNNGAVYGSKVDHSAPAIYEKIPDNA

-1152 MPVEEARPVANNSSY
+1152 MPVEEARPVASNSSY

>member
-49 RSVSALNRTIENSR
+49 HSVSALNRTIENSR
-63 PDFVANAPSVDPI
+63 PDFVANAPSVAPI

-90 IREDKVTNRA
+90 VVQEDVA
-100 QQAAPTAHN
+100 LQEPQAKSTTRKGKK
-109 PPNRRREA
+109 RRKKA
-117 ITEDVK
+117 ITEDV
-123 AQRLETVKLARD
+123 
-135 LKGER
+135 
-140 VATVDPVSRSVS
+140 
-152 ALNRTIENSRPDFVA
+152 
-167 NAPSVDPIVD
+167 
-177 AMKRLNLGDVSRV
+177 
-190 VQEGIAQQEQQ
+190 
-201 AKSTTPK
+201 
-208 GKKRRRKAIPE
+208 
-219 DIKAQRTEAA
+219 KAQRTEAA
-229 EHAREMFDQ
+229 EHAREMFGQ

-252 GRFIGKSGSKAAA
+252 GRFIGKPGSKAAA

-383 VQELQEQTSEIKEGN
+383 VQELQDQTSEIKEGN

-410 NTGKKKGGLLSK
+410 NPGKKKGGLLSK
-422 LFSLLGKGAGGVASL
+422 LFSLLGKGAGGVAL

-545 ANVLDMGG
+545 ANVLDLGG
-553 LVSGISSAIGEVLKS
+553 LVSGISSAIGDVLKS

-674 AAGNIWDGVKNLPG
+674 AASNIWDGVKNLPG

-706 VSKIPNP
+706 VSKTPNP

-727 APVNSE
+727 APVNS
-733 ANAKEI
+733 
-739 APELKAPVNS
+739 
-749 EANAKEITP
+749 
-758 ELKAPVNSEANAKEI
+758 
-773 APELKAPVNS
+773 
-783 EANAKEITPELKA
+783 
-796 PVNSHQE
+796 QQG
-803 TSDSKT
+803 TSDSKA
-809 ESDAKQTNIVTR
+809 ESDAKQTNIAAR
-821 VINAALDTAK
+821 VINAALDMAK

-854 SALQKIDKAIGQNS
+854 KAAQTIDAALGQSATGKEEALSAYEIDKRRFNNGKDVSLPKLNAAGYQWISDNADYFDELERKYGLEKGILSAVASAESSAGQRTGNPVDKNGNKLSSALGAFQITK
-868 SSSSSLNT
+868 
-876 TGTRN
+876 GTRE
-881 DIQKAADTY
+881 DLGLSDADAMDTRKAAD
-890 NNGRLDVKVGGLG
+890 G
-903 AEGKANLDKLAPYF
+903 A
-917 AELENKYGLP
+917 
-927 EGTLYSIAATESGG
+927 
-941 DPNAKSPLTRSP
+941 
-953 DGKLSGGALG
+953 
-963 MFQFTSIARKETGI
+963 
-977 SEQDA
+977 
-982 FDPVKS
+982 
-988 AEAAALLMSKYL
+988 
-1000 KQANGDLNEAITA
+1000 
-1013 YNAGFGTINKWKKGT
+1013 
-1028 GDLSKENREY
+1028 
-1038 AIKVNTH
+1038 
-1045 RARYLGGEIYTPEA
+1045 ARYLSMLMNRYNGDQGRAIAAYHAGMGHVDKGRVVAGTGEYVTR
-1059 GAQGGAQYGVR
+1059 VR
-1070 GPLPDNA
+1070 GYQQMLNNGAVYGSKVDHSAPAIHEKIPDNA

-1152 MPVEEARPVANNSSY
+1152 MPVEEARPVASNSSY

-1199 STSQVTTAANDLQ
+1199 STSLVTTAANDLQ

>member
-37 KGGRVATVDPVS
+37 KGERVATVDPVS
-49 RSVSALNRTIENSR
+49 RSVSTLNRTIENSR
-63 PDFVANAPSVDPI
+63 PDFVTNAPSVDSI
-76 VEAMKRLN
+76 VDAMKRLN

-90 IREDKVTNRA
+90 IREDKVTNRE

-229 EHAREMFDQ
+229 EHARKMFDQ

-465 GGGKKTLAHE
+465 GGGKKTIAYE

-606 TISTKFDDYT
+606 TISTKFEDYT

-713 IGEAN
+713 IG
-718 AKEITPELK
+718 
-727 APVNSE
+727 
-733 ANAKEI
+733 
-739 APELKAPVNS
+739 

-1045 RARYLGGEIYTPEA
+1045 RARYLGGEIYTPGA

>member
-90 IREDKVTNRA
+90 
-100 QQAAPTAHN
+100 
-109 PPNRRREA
+109 
-117 ITEDVK
+117 
-123 AQRLETVKLARD
+123 
-135 LKGER
+135 
-140 VATVDPVSRSVS
+140 
-152 ALNRTIENSRPDFVA
+152 
-167 NAPSVDPIVD
+167 
-177 AMKRLNLGDVSRV
+177 V
-190 VQEGIAQQEQQ
+190 VQEDVAQQEQR

-219 DIKAQRTEAA
+219 DVKAQRTEAA
-229 EHAREMFDQ
+229 EHAREMFGQ

-279 EDDERLNAE
+279 DDDERLNAE

-422 LFSLLGKGAGGVASL
+422 LFSLLGKGAGGIASL
-437 LMGRGML
+437 IFGRGAL
-444 KKAGAL
+444 KKVGSMVL
-450 AFGALGAKKLVGMLR
+450 GALGIKGV
-465 GGGKKTLAHE
+465 
-475 GGDLAARAAGK
+475 GK
-486 LGLKAVGKGALRAI
+486 LGIKAVAKGALRAI

-518 DTEAQR
+518 DIEAQR

-529 KSGQDPSFQQ
+529 KDGEEPSFQQ

-590 DSGITNLET
+590 DSGVTNLET

-616 AKIGDAVSAWFSD
+616 AKIGDAISAWFSD
-629 TSNKLLE
+629 TTKNLNE
-636 KLDAIKDFFTVDNL
+636 KLDAIKNFFTVDNL

-665 KNPGKHIKE
+665 KNPGKYIKE
-674 AAGNIWDGVKNLPG
+674 AGSNLWHTVKEHAGEAMDKT
-688 KALDAAV
+688 A
-695 DAVKNTPAAMI
+695 DAVIQSTPLGLVASTL
-706 VSKIPNP
+706 VNK
-713 IGEAN
+713 AN
-718 AKEITPELK
+718 AKEVTPELK
-727 APVNSE
+727 TPDKESQERNTPKSE
-733 ANAKEI
+733 DIPK
-739 APELKAPVNS
+739 KA
-749 EANAKEITP
+749 
-758 ELKAPVNSEANAKEI
+758 
-773 APELKAPVNS
+773 
-783 EANAKEITPELKA
+783 
-796 PVNSHQE
+796 
-803 TSDSKT
+803 
-809 ESDAKQTNIVTR
+809 NIVTR
-821 VINAALDTAK
+821 VVNASLDTAQNG
-831 DSNKTVKETANQ
+831 NKTVKETANQ

-854 SALQKIDKAIGQNS
+854 KAAQTIDAALGQSATGKEEALSAYEIDKRRFNNGKDVSLPKLNAAGYQWISDNADYFDKLERKYGLEKGILSAVASAESSAGQRTGNPVDKNGNKLSSALGAFQITK
-868 SSSSSLNT
+868 
-876 TGTRN
+876 GTRE
-881 DIQKAADTY
+881 DLGLSDADAMDTRKAAD
-890 NNGRLDVKVGGLG
+890 G
-903 AEGKANLDKLAPYF
+903 A
-917 AELENKYGLP
+917 
-927 EGTLYSIAATESGG
+927 
-941 DPNAKSPLTRSP
+941 
-953 DGKLSGGALG
+953 
-963 MFQFTSIARKETGI
+963 
-977 SEQDA
+977 
-982 FDPVKS
+982 
-988 AEAAALLMSKYL
+988 
-1000 KQANGDLNEAITA
+1000 
-1013 YNAGFGTINKWKKGT
+1013 
-1028 GDLSKENREY
+1028 
-1038 AIKVNTH
+1038 
-1045 RARYLGGEIYTPEA
+1045 ARYLSMLMNRYNGDQGRAIAAYHAGMGHVDKGRVVAGTGEYVTR
-1059 GAQGGAQYGVR
+1059 VR
-1070 GPLPDNA
+1070 GYQQMLNNGAVYDSKVDHSAPAIYEKIPDNA

-1125 VVQGTLEERARGKG
+1125 VVQGTLEERARGRG

-1175 GIDGLFDKLR
+1175 GIDGLYDKLINAR
-1185 NSPGMRKNNAPEPA
+1185 GMRSNNSPQPA

>member
-84 LGDVSR
+84 LGDV
-90 IREDKVTNRA
+90 A
-100 QQAAPTAHN
+100 
-109 PPNRRREA
+109 
-117 ITEDVK
+117 
-123 AQRLETVKLARD
+123 
-135 LKGER
+135 
-140 VATVDPVSRSVS
+140 
-152 ALNRTIENSRPDFVA
+152 
-167 NAPSVDPIVD
+167 
-177 AMKRLNLGDVSRV
+177 RV
-190 VQEGIAQQEQQ
+190 VQEDVAQQEQR

-208 GKKRRRKAIPE
+208 GKKRRRKVIPE
-219 DIKAQRTEAA
+219 DVKVQRTEAA
-229 EHAREMFDQ
+229 EHAREMFGQ

-500 PLVGTVA
+500 PLVGTVV

-545 ANVLDMGG
+545 ANILDMGG

-585 IAQAI
+585 IAHAI

-727 APVNSE
+727 APVNS
-733 ANAKEI
+733 
-739 APELKAPVNS
+739 
-749 EANAKEITP
+749 
-758 ELKAPVNSEANAKEI
+758 
-773 APELKAPVNS
+773 
-783 EANAKEITPELKA
+783 
-796 PVNSHQE
+796 HQE

-809 ESDAKQTNIVTR
+809 ESDAKQTNIATR

-854 SALQKIDKAIGQNS
+854 KAAQTIDAALGQSATGKEEALSAYEIDKRRFNNGKDVSLPKLNAAGYQWISDNADYFDELERKYGLEKGILSAVASAESSAGQRTGNPVDKNGNKLSSALGAFQITK
-868 SSSSSLNT
+868 
-876 TGTRN
+876 GTRE
-881 DIQKAADTY
+881 DLGLSDADAMDTRKAAD
-890 NNGRLDVKVGGLG
+890 G
-903 AEGKANLDKLAPYF
+903 A
-917 AELENKYGLP
+917 
-927 EGTLYSIAATESGG
+927 
-941 DPNAKSPLTRSP
+941 
-953 DGKLSGGALG
+953 
-963 MFQFTSIARKETGI
+963 
-977 SEQDA
+977 
-982 FDPVKS
+982 
-988 AEAAALLMSKYL
+988 
-1000 KQANGDLNEAITA
+1000 
-1013 YNAGFGTINKWKKGT
+1013 
-1028 GDLSKENREY
+1028 
-1038 AIKVNTH
+1038 
-1045 RARYLGGEIYTPEA
+1045 ARYLSMLMNRYNGDQGRAIAAYHAGMGHVDKGRVVAGTGEYVTR
-1059 GAQGGAQYGVR
+1059 VR
-1070 GPLPDNA
+1070 GYQQMLNNGAVYGSKVDHSAPAIYEKIPDNA

-1152 MPVEEARPVANNSSY
+1152 MPVEEARPVASNSSY

-1185 NSPGMRKNNAPEPA
+1185 NSPGMRKNNALEPA

>member
-1 MERKN
+1 M
-6 ANIDDVIRTVETA
+6 
-19 SAKELEELAGIR
+19 
-31 EAVEDL
+31 
-37 KGGRVATVDPVS
+37 
-49 RSVSALNRTIENSR
+49 
-63 PDFVANAPSVDPI
+63 
-76 VEAMKRLN
+76 
-84 LGDVSR
+84 
-90 IREDKVTNRA
+90 
-100 QQAAPTAHN
+100 
-109 PPNRRREA
+109 
-117 ITEDVK
+117 TEDVK

-152 ALNRTIENSRPDFVA
+152 ALNRTIENSRPDFVS

-383 VQELQEQTSEIKEGN
+383 VQELQDQTSEIKEGN

-422 LFSLLGKGAGGVASL
+422 LFSLLGKGAGGIASL
-437 LMGRGML
+437 IFGRGAL
-444 KKAGAL
+444 KKVGSMAL
-450 AFGALGAKKLVGMLR
+450 GALGIKGV
-465 GGGKKTLAHE
+465 
-475 GGDLAARAAGK
+475 GK
-486 LGLKAVGKGALRAI
+486 LGIKAVAKGALRAI

-518 DTEAQR
+518 DIEAQR

-590 DSGITNLET
+590 DSGVTNLET

-616 AKIGDAVSAWFSD
+616 AKIGDAISAWFSD
-629 TSNKLLE
+629 TTKNLNE
-636 KLDAIKDFFTVDNL
+636 KLDAIKNFFTVDNL

-665 KNPGKHIKE
+665 KNPGKYIKE
-674 AAGNIWDGVKNLPG
+674 AGSNLWSAAKELSG
-688 KALDAAV
+688 EVADAAV
-695 DAVKNTPAAMI
+695 QSTPVAWVA
-706 VSKIPNP
+706 SKLVNK
-713 IGEAN
+713 AD
-718 AKEITPELK
+718 AKEVTPELK
-727 APVNSE
+727 TP
-733 ANAKEI
+733 AKESQEDN
-739 APELKAPVNS
+739 AP
-749 EANAKEITP
+749 
-758 ELKAPVNSEANAKEI
+758 
-773 APELKAPVNS
+773 
-783 EANAKEITPELKA
+783 
-796 PVNSHQE
+796 
-803 TSDSKT
+803 KT
-809 ESDAKQTNIVTR
+809 EYTPKKANIVTR
-821 VINAALDTAK
+821 VVNASLDTAK

-854 SALQKIDKAIGQNS
+854 RALQKIDNAIGQNS

-890 NNGRLDVKVGGLG
+890 NNGNLDVKVGSLG

-917 AELENKYGLP
+917 AELENKYSLP
-927 EGTLYSIAATESGG
+927 EGTLYAIAATESGG
-941 DPNAKSPLTRSP
+941 DPNAKSTLTRSP
-953 DGKLSGGALG
+953 NGKLSGGALG
-963 MFQFTSIARKETGI
+963 MFQFTSVAREETGL
-977 SEQDA
+977 SREDS
-982 FDPVKS
+982 FNPEKS

-1045 RARYLGGEIYTPEA
+1045 RARYLGGEIYTPGA

-1125 VVQGTLEERARGKG
+1125 VVQGTLEERARGRG

-1175 GIDGLFDKLR
+1175 GIDGLYDKLINAR
-1185 NSPGMRKNNAPEPA
+1185 GMRSNNSPQPA

>member
-63 PDFVANAPSVDPI
+63 PDLVANAPSVDPI

-90 IREDKVTNRA
+90 VVQEDVA
-100 QQAAPTAHN
+100 LQEPQAKSTTRKGKK
-109 PPNRRREA
+109 RRKKA
-117 ITEDVK
+117 ITEDV
-123 AQRLETVKLARD
+123 
-135 LKGER
+135 
-140 VATVDPVSRSVS
+140 
-152 ALNRTIENSRPDFVA
+152 
-167 NAPSVDPIVD
+167 
-177 AMKRLNLGDVSRV
+177 
-190 VQEGIAQQEQQ
+190 
-201 AKSTTPK
+201 
-208 GKKRRRKAIPE
+208 
-219 DIKAQRTEAA
+219 KAQRTEAA
-229 EHAREMFDQ
+229 EHAREMFGQ

-398 DKILSA
+398 DKILRA

-545 ANVLDMGG
+545 ANVLDLGG
-553 LVSGISSAIGEVLKS
+553 LVSGISSAIGDVLKS

-599 YISNLGD
+599 YISNLVD

-674 AAGNIWDGVKNLPG
+674 AASNIWDGVKNLPG

-727 APVNSE
+727 APVNS
-733 ANAKEI
+733 
-739 APELKAPVNS
+739 
-749 EANAKEITP
+749 
-758 ELKAPVNSEANAKEI
+758 
-773 APELKAPVNS
+773 
-783 EANAKEITPELKA
+783 
-796 PVNSHQE
+796 QQG
-803 TSDSKT
+803 TSDSKA
-809 ESDAKQTNIVTR
+809 ESDAKQTNIAAR
-821 VINAALDTAK
+821 VINAALDMAK

-854 SALQKIDKAIGQNS
+854 KAAQTIDAALGQSATGKEEALSAYEIDKRRFNNGKDVSLPKLNAAGYQWISDNADYFDELERKYGLEKGILSAVASAESSAGQRTGNPVDKNGNKLSSALGAFQITK
-868 SSSSSLNT
+868 
-876 TGTRN
+876 GTRE
-881 DIQKAADTY
+881 DLGLSDADAMDTRKAAD
-890 NNGRLDVKVGGLG
+890 G
-903 AEGKANLDKLAPYF
+903 A
-917 AELENKYGLP
+917 
-927 EGTLYSIAATESGG
+927 
-941 DPNAKSPLTRSP
+941 
-953 DGKLSGGALG
+953 
-963 MFQFTSIARKETGI
+963 
-977 SEQDA
+977 
-982 FDPVKS
+982 
-988 AEAAALLMSKYL
+988 
-1000 KQANGDLNEAITA
+1000 
-1013 YNAGFGTINKWKKGT
+1013 
-1028 GDLSKENREY
+1028 
-1038 AIKVNTH
+1038 
-1045 RARYLGGEIYTPEA
+1045 ARYLSMLMNRYNGDQGRAIAAYHAGMGHVDKGRVVAGTGEYVTR
-1059 GAQGGAQYGVR
+1059 VR
-1070 GPLPDNA
+1070 GYQQMLNNGAVYGSKVDHSAPAIHEKIPDNA

-1152 MPVEEARPVANNSSY
+1152 MPVEEARPVASNSSY

>member
-49 RSVSALNRTIENSR
+49 HSVSALNRTIENSR
-63 PDFVANAPSVDPI
+63 PDFVANAPSVAPI

-90 IREDKVTNRA
+90 VVQEDVA
-100 QQAAPTAHN
+100 LQEPQAKSTTRKGKK
-109 PPNRRREA
+109 RRKKA
-117 ITEDVK
+117 ITEDV
-123 AQRLETVKLARD
+123 
-135 LKGER
+135 
-140 VATVDPVSRSVS
+140 
-152 ALNRTIENSRPDFVA
+152 
-167 NAPSVDPIVD
+167 
-177 AMKRLNLGDVSRV
+177 
-190 VQEGIAQQEQQ
+190 
-201 AKSTTPK
+201 
-208 GKKRRRKAIPE
+208 
-219 DIKAQRTEAA
+219 KAQRTEAA
-229 EHAREMFDQ
+229 EHAREMFGQ

-252 GRFIGKSGSKAAA
+252 GRFIGKPGSKAAA

-383 VQELQEQTSEIKEGN
+383 VQELQDQTSEIKEGN

-545 ANVLDMGG
+545 ANVLDLGG
-553 LVSGISSAIGEVLKS
+553 LVSGISSAIGDVLKS

-674 AAGNIWDGVKNLPG
+674 AASNIWDGVKNLPG

-727 APVNSE
+727 APVNS
-733 ANAKEI
+733 
-739 APELKAPVNS
+739 
-749 EANAKEITP
+749 
-758 ELKAPVNSEANAKEI
+758 
-773 APELKAPVNS
+773 
-783 EANAKEITPELKA
+783 
-796 PVNSHQE
+796 QQG
-803 TSDSKT
+803 TSDSKA
-809 ESDAKQTNIVTR
+809 ESDAKQTNIAAR
-821 VINAALDTAK
+821 VINAALDMAK

-843 IINANAVETGN
+843 IINANAVETGIKAAQTIDAALGQSATGKEEALSAYEIDKRRFN
-854 SALQKIDKAIGQNS
+854 NGKDVSLPKLNAAGYQWISDNADYFDELERKYGLEKGILSAVASAESSAGQRTGNPVDKNGNKLSSALGAFQITK
-868 SSSSSLNT
+868 
-876 TGTRN
+876 GTRE
-881 DIQKAADTY
+881 DLGLSDADAMDTRKAAD
-890 NNGRLDVKVGGLG
+890 G
-903 AEGKANLDKLAPYF
+903 A
-917 AELENKYGLP
+917 
-927 EGTLYSIAATESGG
+927 
-941 DPNAKSPLTRSP
+941 
-953 DGKLSGGALG
+953 
-963 MFQFTSIARKETGI
+963 
-977 SEQDA
+977 
-982 FDPVKS
+982 
-988 AEAAALLMSKYL
+988 
-1000 KQANGDLNEAITA
+1000 
-1013 YNAGFGTINKWKKGT
+1013 
-1028 GDLSKENREY
+1028 
-1038 AIKVNTH
+1038 
-1045 RARYLGGEIYTPEA
+1045 ARYLSMLMNRYNGDQGRAIAAYHAGMGHVDKGRVVAGTGEYVTR
-1059 GAQGGAQYGVR
+1059 VR
-1070 GPLPDNA
+1070 GYQQMLNNGAVYGSKVDHSAPAIHEKIPDNA

-1152 MPVEEARPVANNSSY
+1152 MPVEEARPVASNSSY

-1199 STSQVTTAANDLQ
+1199 STSLVTTAANDLQ

>member
-49 RSVSALNRTIENSR
+49 RSVSALNHTIENSR
-63 PDFVANAPSVDPI
+63 PDFVA
-76 VEAMKRLN
+76 K
-84 LGDVSR
+84 
-90 IREDKVTNRA
+90 
-100 QQAAPTAHN
+100 
-109 PPNRRREA
+109 
-117 ITEDVK
+117 
-123 AQRLETVKLARD
+123 
-135 LKGER
+135 
-140 VATVDPVSRSVS
+140 
-152 ALNRTIENSRPDFVA
+152 
-167 NAPSVDPIVD
+167 APSVDPIVD

-190 VQEGIAQQEQQ
+190 VQEDVAQQEQR
-201 AKSTTPK
+201 AKSTTPN

-219 DIKAQRTEAA
+219 DVKAQRTEAA
-229 EHAREMFDQ
+229 EHAREMFGQ

-383 VQELQEQTSEIKEGN
+383 VQELQDQTSEIKEGN

-410 NTGKKKGGLLSK
+410 NTGKKKGGVLSK

-585 IAQAI
+585 IALAI

-727 APVNSE
+727 APVNS
-733 ANAKEI
+733 
-739 APELKAPVNS
+739 
-749 EANAKEITP
+749 
-758 ELKAPVNSEANAKEI
+758 
-773 APELKAPVNS
+773 
-783 EANAKEITPELKA
+783 
-796 PVNSHQE
+796 HQG

-809 ESDAKQTNIVTR
+809 ESDAKQTNIAAR
-821 VINAALDTAK
+821 VINAALDMAK

-854 SALQKIDKAIGQNS
+854 KAAQTIDAALGQSATGKEEALSAYEIDKRRFNNGKDVSLPKLNAAGYQWISDNADYFDELERKYGLEKGILSAVASAESSAGQRTGNPVDKNGNKLSSALGAFQITK
-868 SSSSSLNT
+868 
-876 TGTRN
+876 GTRE
-881 DIQKAADTY
+881 DLGLSDADAMDTRKAAD
-890 NNGRLDVKVGGLG
+890 G
-903 AEGKANLDKLAPYF
+903 A
-917 AELENKYGLP
+917 
-927 EGTLYSIAATESGG
+927 
-941 DPNAKSPLTRSP
+941 
-953 DGKLSGGALG
+953 
-963 MFQFTSIARKETGI
+963 
-977 SEQDA
+977 
-982 FDPVKS
+982 
-988 AEAAALLMSKYL
+988 
-1000 KQANGDLNEAITA
+1000 
-1013 YNAGFGTINKWKKGT
+1013 
-1028 GDLSKENREY
+1028 
-1038 AIKVNTH
+1038 
-1045 RARYLGGEIYTPEA
+1045 ARYLSMLMNRYNGDQGRAIAAYHAGMGHVDKGRVVAGTGEYVTR
-1059 GAQGGAQYGVR
+1059 VR
-1070 GPLPDNA
+1070 GYQQMLNNGAVYGSKVDHSAPAIYEKIPDNA

-1152 MPVEEARPVANNSSY
+1152 MPVEEARPVASNSSY

>member
-49 RSVSALNRTIENSR
+49 RSVSALNRTIDNSR
-63 PDFVANAPSVDPI
+63 PDFVA
-76 VEAMKRLN
+76 K
-84 LGDVSR
+84 
-90 IREDKVTNRA
+90 
-100 QQAAPTAHN
+100 
-109 PPNRRREA
+109 
-117 ITEDVK
+117 
-123 AQRLETVKLARD
+123 
-135 LKGER
+135 
-140 VATVDPVSRSVS
+140 
-152 ALNRTIENSRPDFVA
+152 
-167 NAPSVDPIVD
+167 APSVDPIVD

-190 VQEGIAQQEQQ
+190 VQEDVAQQELR

-208 GKKRRRKAIPE
+208 GKKRHRKAIPE
-219 DIKAQRTEAA
+219 DVKAQRTEAA
-229 EHAREMFDQ
+229 EHAREMFGQ

-244 SQNQRDAR
+244 SQNKRDAR

-265 EDARAERAEKARRK
+265 EEARAERAEKARRK

-336 GGSLNGARKSI
+336 GGSLNSARKSI

-606 TISTKFDDYT
+606 TISTKFEDYT
-616 AKIGDAVSAWFSD
+616 AKIGDAVSEWFSD
-629 TSNKLLE
+629 TSNKLIE
-636 KLDAIKDFFTVDNL
+636 KLDAIKNFFTVDNL
-650 KQVFSDAIDS
+650 KQVFSDVIDS

-695 DAVKNTPAAMI
+695 DAVKNTPAEMI

-713 IGEAN
+713 IG
-718 AKEITPELK
+718 
-727 APVNSE
+727 
-733 ANAKEI
+733 
-739 APELKAPVNS
+739 
-749 EANAKEITP
+749 
-758 ELKAPVNSEANAKEI
+758 
-773 APELKAPVNS
+773 

-854 SALQKIDKAIGQNS
+854 SALQKIDRAIGQNS

-890 NNGRLDVKVGGLG
+890 NNGNLDVKVEGLG

-1013 YNAGFGTINKWKKGT
+1013 YNAGFGTINKWKKGI

-1045 RARYLGGEIYTPEA
+1045 RARYLGGEIYTPGAE
-1059 GAQGGAQYGVR
+1059 AQGGAQYGVR

-1108 VNDLVNKFMN
+1108 VNDLVNKFMH

-1175 GIDGLFDKLR
+1175 GIDGLYDKLINAR
-1185 NSPGMRKNNAPEPA
+1185 GMRSNNSPQPA

>member
-37 KGGRVATVDPVS
+37 KG
-49 RSVSALNRTIENSR
+49 
-63 PDFVANAPSVDPI
+63 
-76 VEAMKRLN
+76 
-84 LGDVSR
+84 
-90 IREDKVTNRA
+90 
-100 QQAAPTAHN
+100 
-109 PPNRRREA
+109 
-117 ITEDVK
+117 
-123 AQRLETVKLARD
+123 
-135 LKGER
+135 ER

-152 ALNRTIENSRPDFVA
+152 ALNRTIENSRPDFVT

-177 AMKRLNLGDVSRV
+177 AIKRLNLGDVSRV
-190 VQEGIAQQEQQ
+190 VQEDVAQQEQR

-219 DIKAQRTEAA
+219 DVKAQRTEAA
-229 EHAREMFDQ
+229 EHAREMFGQ

-361 GFFRRKSQNSADVV
+361 GFFRRKSQSSADVV

-383 VQELQEQTSEIKEGN
+383 VQELQDQTSEIKEGN

-422 LFSLLGKGAGGVASL
+422 LFSLLGKGAGGIASLIFGRGALKKVGSMALGALGIKKVASL
-437 LMGRGML
+437 LG
-444 KKAGAL
+444 
-450 AFGALGAKKLVGMLR
+450 F
-465 GGGKKTLAHE
+465 GGKKAAAKEAGELATR
-475 GGDLAARAAGK
+475 GAGK
-486 LGLKAVGKGALRAI
+486 LATKGLEKLGVKAFAKGALRAI

-524 RAFGL
+524 RTFGL
-529 KSGQDPSFQQ
+529 KDGEDPSFQQ

-553 LVSGISSAIGEVLKS
+553 LVSGISSAIGGVLKS

-606 TISTKFDDYT
+606 TISTTFNDYT
-616 AKIGDAVSAWFSD
+616 AKIGDAISAWFSD
-629 TSNKLLE
+629 TTKSLNE

-650 KQVFSDAIDS
+650 KKVFSDAIDS

-665 KNPGKHIKE
+665 KNPGKYIKE
-674 AAGNIWDGVKNLPG
+674 AGSNLWNAAKELRG
-688 KALDAAV
+688 KVADAAV
-695 DAVKNTPAAMI
+695 QSTPVAWVA
-706 VSKIPNP
+706 SKLVNK
-713 IGEAN
+713 AD
-718 AKEITPELK
+718 AKEVTPELK
-727 APVNSE
+727 TP
-733 ANAKEI
+733 AKESQEDN
-739 APELKAPVNS
+739 AP
-749 EANAKEITP
+749 
-758 ELKAPVNSEANAKEI
+758 
-773 APELKAPVNS
+773 
-783 EANAKEITPELKA
+783 
-796 PVNSHQE
+796 
-803 TSDSKT
+803 KT
-809 ESDAKQTNIVTR
+809 EYTPKKANIVTR
-821 VINAALDTAK
+821 VVNASLETAK

-854 SALQKIDKAIGQNS
+854 RALQKIDNAIGQNS

-890 NNGRLDVKVGGLG
+890 NNGNLDVKVGSLG

-927 EGTLYSIAATESGG
+927 EGTLYAIAATESGG

-963 MFQFTSIARKETGI
+963 MFQFTRVAREETGL
-977 SEQDA
+977 SREDS
-982 FDPVKS
+982 FNPEKS

-1045 RARYLGGEIYTPEA
+1045 RARYLGGEIYTPRA
-1059 GAQGGAQYGVR
+1059 GTQGGRPQQSGQSPR
-1070 GPLPDNA
+1070 MDNLPENA
-1077 VIDQSTGLAFT
+1077 FVDQSTGLAFT
-1088 PGDSPFEKGGLVDKI
+1088 PGENPFEKGGLVDRI
-1103 GNAVG
+1103 GELTG
-1108 VNDLVNKFMN
+1108 VNDLASKFLN

-1175 GIDGLFDKLR
+1175 GIDGLYDKLINAR
-1185 NSPGMRKNNAPEPA
+1185 GMRSNNSPEPA

>member
-76 VEAMKRLN
+76 V
-84 LGDVSR
+84 
-90 IREDKVTNRA
+90 
-100 QQAAPTAHN
+100 
-109 PPNRRREA
+109 
-117 ITEDVK
+117 
-123 AQRLETVKLARD
+123 
-135 LKGER
+135 
-140 VATVDPVSRSVS
+140 
-152 ALNRTIENSRPDFVA
+152 
-167 NAPSVDPIVD
+167 D

-190 VQEGIAQQEQQ
+190 VQEDVALQEPQ
-201 AKSTTPK
+201 AKSTTRK
-208 GKKRRRKAIPE
+208 GKKRRKKAITE
-219 DIKAQRTEAA
+219 DVKAQRTEAA
-229 EHAREMFDQ
+229 EHAREMFGQ

-398 DKILSA
+398 DKILRA

-507 GGIYD
+507 GGIYG

-599 YISNLGD
+599 YIANLGD

-636 KLDAIKDFFTVDNL
+636 KLDAIKDFFTVNNL

-727 APVNSE
+727 APVNS
-733 ANAKEI
+733 
-739 APELKAPVNS
+739 
-749 EANAKEITP
+749 
-758 ELKAPVNSEANAKEI
+758 
-773 APELKAPVNS
+773 
-783 EANAKEITPELKA
+783 
-796 PVNSHQE
+796 HQE

-809 ESDAKQTNIVTR
+809 ESDAKQSNIATR

-831 DSNKTVKETANQ
+831 DSNKTVKQTANQ

-854 SALQKIDKAIGQNS
+854 KAAQTIDAALGQSATGKEEALSAYEIDKRRFNNGKDVSLPKLNAAGYQWISDNADYFDELERKYGLEKGILSAVASAESSAGQRTGNPVDKNGNKLSSALGAFQITK
-868 SSSSSLNT
+868 
-876 TGTRN
+876 GTRE
-881 DIQKAADTY
+881 DLGLSDADAMDTRKAAD
-890 NNGRLDVKVGGLG
+890 G
-903 AEGKANLDKLAPYF
+903 A
-917 AELENKYGLP
+917 
-927 EGTLYSIAATESGG
+927 
-941 DPNAKSPLTRSP
+941 
-953 DGKLSGGALG
+953 
-963 MFQFTSIARKETGI
+963 
-977 SEQDA
+977 
-982 FDPVKS
+982 
-988 AEAAALLMSKYL
+988 
-1000 KQANGDLNEAITA
+1000 
-1013 YNAGFGTINKWKKGT
+1013 
-1028 GDLSKENREY
+1028 
-1038 AIKVNTH
+1038 
-1045 RARYLGGEIYTPEA
+1045 ARYLSMLMNRYNGDQGRAIAAYHAGMGHVDKGRVVAGTGEYVTR
-1059 GAQGGAQYGVR
+1059 VR
-1070 GPLPDNA
+1070 GYQQMLNNGAVYGSKVDHSAPAIYEKIPDNA

>member
-90 IREDKVTNRA
+90 VVQEDVALQEPRA
-100 QQAAPTAHN
+100 KSTTRKGKK
-109 PPNRRREA
+109 RRKKA
-117 ITEDVK
+117 ITEDV
-123 AQRLETVKLARD
+123 
-135 LKGER
+135 
-140 VATVDPVSRSVS
+140 
-152 ALNRTIENSRPDFVA
+152 
-167 NAPSVDPIVD
+167 
-177 AMKRLNLGDVSRV
+177 
-190 VQEGIAQQEQQ
+190 
-201 AKSTTPK
+201 
-208 GKKRRRKAIPE
+208 
-219 DIKAQRTEAA
+219 KAQRTEAA
-229 EHAREMFDQ
+229 EHAREMFGQ

-265 EDARAERAEKARRK
+265 EDVRAERAEKARRK

-361 GFFRRKSQNSADVV
+361 GFFRRKSQSSADVV

-422 LFSLLGKGAGGVASL
+422 LFSLLGKGAGGIASLIFGRGALKKVGSMALGALGIKKVASL
-437 LMGRGML
+437 LG
-444 KKAGAL
+444 
-450 AFGALGAKKLVGMLR
+450 F
-465 GGGKKTLAHE
+465 GGKKAAAKEAGELATR
-475 GGDLAARAAGK
+475 GAGK
-486 LGLKAVGKGALRAI
+486 LATKGLGKLGVKALAKGALRAI

-529 KSGQDPSFQQ
+529 KDGEDPSFQQ

-553 LVSGISSAIGEVLKS
+553 LVSGISSAIGGVLKS

-599 YISNLGD
+599 YVSNLGD
-606 TISTKFDDYT
+606 TISTTFSDYT
-616 AKIGDAVSAWFSD
+616 AKIGDAISAWFSD
-629 TSNKLLE
+629 TTKNLNE
-636 KLDAIKDFFTVDNL
+636 KLDAIKNFFTVDNL
-650 KQVFSDAIDS
+650 KQVFSDAINS

-665 KNPGKHIKE
+665 KNPGKYIKE
-674 AAGNIWDGVKNLPG
+674 AGSNLWSAAKELSG
-688 KALDAAV
+688 EVADAAV
-695 DAVKNTPAAMI
+695 QSTPVAWVASKLVKKAD
-706 VSKIPNP
+706 
-713 IGEAN
+713 
-718 AKEITPELK
+718 AKEVKPELK
-727 APVNSE
+727 TP
-733 ANAKEI
+733 AKERQEGN
-739 APELKAPVNS
+739 AP
-749 EANAKEITP
+749 
-758 ELKAPVNSEANAKEI
+758 
-773 APELKAPVNS
+773 
-783 EANAKEITPELKA
+783 
-796 PVNSHQE
+796 
-803 TSDSKT
+803 KT
-809 ESDAKQTNIVTR
+809 EYTPKKANIVTR
-821 VINAALDTAK
+821 VVNASLDTAK

-843 IINANAVETGN
+843 IIKANAVETGN
-854 SALQKIDKAIGQNS
+854 RALQKIDNAIGQNS

-890 NNGRLDVKVGGLG
+890 NNGNLDVKVGSLG
-903 AEGKANLDKLAPYF
+903 TEGKANLDKLAPYF
-917 AELENKYGLP
+917 AELENKYDLP
-927 EGTLYSIAATESGG
+927 EGTLYAIAATESGG

-1045 RARYLGGEIYTPEA
+1045 RARYLGGEIYTPGA
-1059 GAQGGAQYGVR
+1059 GTQGRRPQQSGQSPR
-1070 GPLPDNA
+1070 MDNLPENA
-1077 VIDQSTGLAFT
+1077 FVDQSTGLVFT
-1088 PGDSPFEKGGLVDKI
+1088 PGENPFEKGGLVDRI
-1103 GNAVG
+1103 GELTG
-1108 VNDLVNKFMN
+1108 VNDLASKFMN

-1175 GIDGLFDKLR
+1175 GIDGLYDKLINAR
-1185 NSPGMRKNNAPEPA
+1185 GMRSNNSPQPA
-1199 STSQVTTAANDLQ
+1199 STSQVTTAVNDLQ

>member
-49 RSVSALNRTIENSR
+49 RSVSALNHTIENSR
-63 PDFVANAPSVDPI
+63 PDFVA
-76 VEAMKRLN
+76 K
-84 LGDVSR
+84 
-90 IREDKVTNRA
+90 
-100 QQAAPTAHN
+100 
-109 PPNRRREA
+109 
-117 ITEDVK
+117 
-123 AQRLETVKLARD
+123 
-135 LKGER
+135 
-140 VATVDPVSRSVS
+140 
-152 ALNRTIENSRPDFVA
+152 
-167 NAPSVDPIVD
+167 APSVDPIVD

-190 VQEGIAQQEQQ
+190 VQEDVAQQEQR
-201 AKSTTPK
+201 AKSTTPN

-219 DIKAQRTEAA
+219 DVKAQRTEAA
-229 EHAREMFDQ
+229 EHAREMFGQ

-383 VQELQEQTSEIKEGN
+383 VQELQDQTSEIKEGN

-404 LDQIAK
+404 LEQIAK

-585 IAQAI
+585 IALAI

-606 TISTKFDDYT
+606 TISTTFNDYT
-616 AKIGDAVSAWFSD
+616 AKIGDTISAWFSD
-629 TSNKLLE
+629 TTKSLNE

-665 KNPGKHIKE
+665 KNPGKYIKE
-674 AAGNIWDGVKNLPG
+674 AGSNLWSAAKELSG
-688 KALDAAV
+688 EVADAAV
-695 DAVKNTPAAMI
+695 QSTPVAWVA
-706 VSKIPNP
+706 SKLVNK
-713 IGEAN
+713 AD
-718 AKEITPELK
+718 AKEVTPELK
-727 APVNSE
+727 TP
-733 ANAKEI
+733 AKESQEDN
-739 APELKAPVNS
+739 AP
-749 EANAKEITP
+749 
-758 ELKAPVNSEANAKEI
+758 
-773 APELKAPVNS
+773 
-783 EANAKEITPELKA
+783 
-796 PVNSHQE
+796 
-803 TSDSKT
+803 KT
-809 ESDAKQTNIVTR
+809 EYTPKKANIVTR
-821 VINAALDTAK
+821 VVNASLDTAK
-831 DSNKTVKETANQ
+831 DSNKTVKQTANQ

-890 NNGRLDVKVGGLG
+890 NNGNLDVKVGSLG

-927 EGTLYSIAATESGG
+927 EGTLYAIAATESGG
-941 DPNAKSPLTRSP
+941 DPNAKSTLTRSP
-953 DGKLSGGALG
+953 NGKLSGGALG
-963 MFQFTSIARKETGI
+963 MFQFTSVAREETGL
-977 SEQDA
+977 SREDS
-982 FDPVKS
+982 FNPEKS

-1045 RARYLGGEIYTPEA
+1045 RARYLGGEIYTPGA

-1125 VVQGTLEERARGKG
+1125 VVQGTLEERARGRG
-1139 TATAAGNVYVDTP
+1139 TATAAGNVYVDTS

>member
-1 MERKN
+1 
-6 ANIDDVIRTVETA
+6 
-19 SAKELEELAGIR
+19 
-31 EAVEDL
+31 
-37 KGGRVATVDPVS
+37 
-49 RSVSALNRTIENSR
+49 
-63 PDFVANAPSVDPI
+63 
-76 VEAMKRLN
+76 
-84 LGDVSR
+84 
-90 IREDKVTNRA
+90 
-100 QQAAPTAHN
+100 
-109 PPNRRREA
+109 
-117 ITEDVK
+117 
-123 AQRLETVKLARD
+123 
-135 LKGER
+135 
-140 VATVDPVSRSVS
+140 
-152 ALNRTIENSRPDFVA
+152 
-167 NAPSVDPIVD
+167 
-177 AMKRLNLGDVSRV
+177 
-190 VQEGIAQQEQQ
+190 
-201 AKSTTPK
+201 
-208 GKKRRRKAIPE
+208 
-219 DIKAQRTEAA
+219 
-229 EHAREMFDQ
+229 MFGQ
-238 KGGAQK
+238 KGGTQK

-265 EDARAERAEKARRK
+265 EDARAERAEKTRRK

-347 ADVIRGNDDNSRRK
+347 ADVIRGNDDNSRKK
-361 GFFRRKSQNSADVV
+361 GFFRRKSQSSADVV

-383 VQELQEQTSEIKEGN
+383 VQELQDQTSEIKEGN

-422 LFSLLGKGAGGVASL
+422 LFSLLGKGAGGIASL
-437 LMGRGML
+437 IFGRGAL
-444 KKAGAL
+444 KKVGSMAL
-450 AFGALGAKKLVGMLR
+450 GALGIKGV
-465 GGGKKTLAHE
+465 
-475 GGDLAARAAGK
+475 GK
-486 LGLKAVGKGALRAI
+486 LGIKAVAKGALRAI

-518 DTEAQR
+518 DIEAQR

-590 DSGITNLET
+590 DSGVTNLET

-616 AKIGDAVSAWFSD
+616 AKIGDAISAWFSD
-629 TSNKLLE
+629 TTKNLNE
-636 KLDAIKDFFTVDNL
+636 KLDAIKNFFTVDNL

-665 KNPGKHIKE
+665 KNPGKYIKE
-674 AAGNIWDGVKNLPG
+674 AGSNLWSAAKELSG
-688 KALDAAV
+688 EVADAAV
-695 DAVKNTPAAMI
+695 QSPPVAWVA
-706 VSKIPNP
+706 SKLVNK
-713 IGEAN
+713 AD
-718 AKEITPELK
+718 AKEVTPELK
-727 APVNSE
+727 TP
-733 ANAKEI
+733 AKESQEDN
-739 APELKAPVNS
+739 AP
-749 EANAKEITP
+749 
-758 ELKAPVNSEANAKEI
+758 
-773 APELKAPVNS
+773 
-783 EANAKEITPELKA
+783 
-796 PVNSHQE
+796 
-803 TSDSKT
+803 KT
-809 ESDAKQTNIVTR
+809 EYTPKKANIVTR
-821 VINAALDTAK
+821 VVNASLDTAK

-854 SALQKIDKAIGQNS
+854 RALQKIDNAIGQNS

-890 NNGRLDVKVGGLG
+890 NNGNLDVKVGSLG

-927 EGTLYSIAATESGG
+927 EGTLYAIAATESGG
-941 DPNAKSPLTRSP
+941 DPNAKSTLTRSP
-953 DGKLSGGALG
+953 NGKLSGGALG
-963 MFQFTSIARKETGI
+963 MFQFTSVAREETGL
-977 SEQDA
+977 SREDS
-982 FDPVKS
+982 FNPEKS

-1045 RARYLGGEIYTPEA
+1045 RARYLGGEIYTPGA

-1125 VVQGTLEERARGKG
+1125 VVQGTLEERARGRG

-1175 GIDGLFDKLR
+1175 GIDGLYDKLINAR
-1185 NSPGMRKNNAPEPA
+1185 GMRSNNSPQPA

>member
-1 MERKN
+1 METKN

-37 KGGRVATVDPVS
+37 KGGRVATVGPVS
-49 RSVSALNRTIENSR
+49 RSVSVLNRTIENSR
-63 PDFVANAPSVDPI
+63 PDFVAKAPSV
-76 VEAMKRLN
+76 A
-84 LGDVSR
+84 
-90 IREDKVTNRA
+90 
-100 QQAAPTAHN
+100 
-109 PPNRRREA
+109 
-117 ITEDVK
+117 
-123 AQRLETVKLARD
+123 
-135 LKGER
+135 
-140 VATVDPVSRSVS
+140 
-152 ALNRTIENSRPDFVA
+152 
-167 NAPSVDPIVD
+167 PIVD

-190 VQEGIAQQEQQ
+190 VQEDVAQQELQ
-201 AKSTTPK
+201 AKSTTRK
-208 GKKRRRKAIPE
+208 GKKRRKKAITE
-219 DIKAQRTEAA
+219 DVKAQRTEAA
-229 EHAREMFDQ
+229 EHAREMFGQ

-475 GGDLAARAAGK
+475 GGDLAAWAAGK

-524 RAFGL
+524 RIFGL
-529 KSGQDPSFQQ
+529 KGGEDPSFQQ

-568 LGFEDIGNM
+568 LGFEEIGNM

-674 AAGNIWDGVKNLPG
+674 AAGNIWNGVKNLPG

-727 APVNSE
+727 
-733 ANAKEI
+733 
-739 APELKAPVNS
+739 
-749 EANAKEITP
+749 T
-758 ELKAPVNSEANAKEI
+758 
-773 APELKAPVNS
+773 
-783 EANAKEITPELKA
+783 
-796 PVNSHQE
+796 PVNSHQG

-809 ESDAKQTNIVTR
+809 KSNAKQTNIVTR
-821 VINAALDTAK
+821 VVNAALDTAK
-831 DSNKTVKETANQ
+831 DSNKTAKETANQ

-854 SALQKIDKAIGQNS
+854 SALQKIDNAIGQNS

-890 NNGRLDVKVGGLG
+890 NNGNLDVKVGSLG

-927 EGTLYSIAATESGG
+927 EGTLYAIAATESGG
-941 DPNAKSPLTRSP
+941 NPYAKSQT
-953 DGKLSGGALG
+953 GALG
-963 MFQFTSIARKETGI
+963 MFQFTGIAREETGLAEGE
-977 SEQDA
+977 S

-1045 RARYLGGEIYTPEA
+1045 RARYLGGEIYTPGV
-1059 GAQGGAQYGVR
+1059 GAQGGAQYGIR

-1125 VVQGTLEERARGKG
+1125 VVQGTLEERARGRG

-1175 GIDGLFDKLR
+1175 GIDGLYDKLINAR
-1185 NSPGMRKNNAPEPA
+1185 GMRSNNSPQPA

>member
-49 RSVSALNRTIENSR
+49 HSVSALNRTIENSR
-63 PDFVANAPSVDPI
+63 PDFVANAPSVAPI

-90 IREDKVTNRA
+90 VVQEDVA
-100 QQAAPTAHN
+100 LQEPQAKSTTRKGKK
-109 PPNRRREA
+109 RRKKA
-117 ITEDVK
+117 ITEDV
-123 AQRLETVKLARD
+123 
-135 LKGER
+135 
-140 VATVDPVSRSVS
+140 
-152 ALNRTIENSRPDFVA
+152 
-167 NAPSVDPIVD
+167 
-177 AMKRLNLGDVSRV
+177 
-190 VQEGIAQQEQQ
+190 
-201 AKSTTPK
+201 
-208 GKKRRRKAIPE
+208 
-219 DIKAQRTEAA
+219 KAQRTEAA
-229 EHAREMFDQ
+229 EHAREMFGQ

-252 GRFIGKSGSKAAA
+252 GRFIGKPGSKAAA

-383 VQELQEQTSEIKEGN
+383 VQELQDQTSEIKEGN

-475 GGDLAARAAGK
+475 DGDLAARAAGK

-545 ANVLDMGG
+545 ANVLDLGG
-553 LVSGISSAIGEVLKS
+553 LVSGISSAIGDVLKS

-674 AAGNIWDGVKNLPG
+674 AASNIWDGVKNLPG

-727 APVNSE
+727 APVNS
-733 ANAKEI
+733 
-739 APELKAPVNS
+739 
-749 EANAKEITP
+749 
-758 ELKAPVNSEANAKEI
+758 
-773 APELKAPVNS
+773 
-783 EANAKEITPELKA
+783 
-796 PVNSHQE
+796 QQG
-803 TSDSKT
+803 TSDSKA
-809 ESDAKQTNIVTR
+809 ESDAKQTNIAAR
-821 VINAALDTAK
+821 VINAALDMAK

-854 SALQKIDKAIGQNS
+854 KAAQTIDAALGQSATGKEEALSAYEIDKRRFNNGKDVSLPKLNAAGYQWISDNADYFDELERKYGLEKGILSAVASAESSAGQRTGNPVDKNGNKLSSALGAFQITK
-868 SSSSSLNT
+868 
-876 TGTRN
+876 GTRE
-881 DIQKAADTY
+881 DLGLSDADAMDTRKAAD
-890 NNGRLDVKVGGLG
+890 G
-903 AEGKANLDKLAPYF
+903 A
-917 AELENKYGLP
+917 
-927 EGTLYSIAATESGG
+927 
-941 DPNAKSPLTRSP
+941 
-953 DGKLSGGALG
+953 
-963 MFQFTSIARKETGI
+963 
-977 SEQDA
+977 
-982 FDPVKS
+982 
-988 AEAAALLMSKYL
+988 
-1000 KQANGDLNEAITA
+1000 
-1013 YNAGFGTINKWKKGT
+1013 
-1028 GDLSKENREY
+1028 
-1038 AIKVNTH
+1038 
-1045 RARYLGGEIYTPEA
+1045 ARYLSMLMNRYNGDQGRAIAAYHAGMGHVDKGRVVAGTGEYVTR
-1059 GAQGGAQYGVR
+1059 VR
-1070 GPLPDNA
+1070 GYQQMLNNGAVYGSKVDHSAPAIHEKIPDNA

-1152 MPVEEARPVANNSSY
+1152 MPVEEARPVASNSSY

-1199 STSQVTTAANDLQ
+1199 STSLVTTAANDLQ

>member
-37 KGGRVATVDPVS
+37 KGERVATVDPVS

-63 PDFVANAPSVDPI
+63 PDFVTNVPSVDSI
-76 VEAMKRLN
+76 VDAMKRLN
-84 LGDVSR
+84 LGDASR
-90 IREDKVTNRA
+90 IREDKVTNRE

-208 GKKRRRKAIPE
+208 GKKRRRKAISE

-265 EDARAERAEKARRK
+265 EDVRAERAEKARRK

-422 LFSLLGKGAGGVASL
+422 LFSLLGKGAGGIASLIFGRGVLKKVGSMALGALGIKKVASL
-437 LMGRGML
+437 LG
-444 KKAGAL
+444 
-450 AFGALGAKKLVGMLR
+450 F
-465 GGGKKTLAHE
+465 GGKKAAAKEAGELATR
-475 GGDLAARAAGK
+475 GAGK
-486 LGLKAVGKGALRAI
+486 LATKGLGKLGVKALAKGALRAI

-524 RAFGL
+524 RTFGL
-529 KSGQDPSFQQ
+529 KDGEDPSFQQ

-553 LVSGISSAIGEVLKS
+553 LVSGISNAIGGVLKS

-606 TISTKFDDYT
+606 TISTTFNDYT
-616 AKIGDAVSAWFSD
+616 AKIGDAISAWFSD
-629 TSNKLLE
+629 TTKSLNE

-650 KQVFSDAIDS
+650 KKVFSDAIDS

-665 KNPGKHIKE
+665 KNPGKYIKE
-674 AAGNIWDGVKNLPG
+674 AGSNLWSAAKELSG
-688 KALDAAV
+688 EVADAAV
-695 DAVKNTPAAMI
+695 QSTPVAWVA
-706 VSKIPNP
+706 SKLVNK
-713 IGEAN
+713 AD
-718 AKEITPELK
+718 AKEVTPELK
-727 APVNSE
+727 TP
-733 ANAKEI
+733 AKERQEDN
-739 APELKAPVNS
+739 AP
-749 EANAKEITP
+749 
-758 ELKAPVNSEANAKEI
+758 
-773 APELKAPVNS
+773 
-783 EANAKEITPELKA
+783 
-796 PVNSHQE
+796 
-803 TSDSKT
+803 KT
-809 ESDAKQTNIVTR
+809 EYTSKKANIVTR
-821 VINAALDTAK
+821 VVNASLDTAK

-890 NNGRLDVKVGGLG
+890 NNGNLDVKVGSLG

-927 EGTLYSIAATESGG
+927 EGTLYAIAATESGG
-941 DPNAKSPLTRSP
+941 NPYAKSQT
-953 DGKLSGGALG
+953 GALG
-963 MFQFTSIARKETGI
+963 MFQFTGIAREETGLAEGE
-977 SEQDA
+977 S

-1045 RARYLGGEIYTPEA
+1045 RARYLGGEIYTPGA

-1103 GNAVG
+1103 GNVVG

-1125 VVQGTLEERARGKG
+1125 VVQGTLEERARGNG

-1152 MPVEEARPVANNSSY
+1152 MPVEEARPVASNSSY

-1175 GIDGLFDKLR
+1175 GIDGLYDKLINAR
-1185 NSPGMRKNNAPEPA
+1185 GMRSNNSPQPA
-1199 STSQVTTAANDLQ
+1199 STSQMTSAANDLQ

>member
-37 KGGRVATVDPVS
+37 KGGRVATVAPVS
-49 RSVSALNRTIENSR
+49 RSVSALNRTIENSQ
-63 PDFVANAPSVDPI
+63 PYFVA
-76 VEAMKRLN
+76 K
-84 LGDVSR
+84 
-90 IREDKVTNRA
+90 
-100 QQAAPTAHN
+100 
-109 PPNRRREA
+109 
-117 ITEDVK
+117 
-123 AQRLETVKLARD
+123 
-135 LKGER
+135 
-140 VATVDPVSRSVS
+140 
-152 ALNRTIENSRPDFVA
+152 
-167 NAPSVDPIVD
+167 APSVDPIVD

-190 VQEGIAQQEQQ
+190 VQEDVAQQEQR
-201 AKSTTPK
+201 AKSATSK

-219 DIKAQRTEAA
+219 DVKAQRTEAA
-229 EHAREMFDQ
+229 EHAREMFGQ

-252 GRFIGKSGSKAAA
+252 GRFIGQSGSKAAA

-398 DKILSA
+398 DKILRA

-545 ANVLDMGG
+545 ANILDMGG

-590 DSGITNLET
+590 DSGVTNLET

-606 TISTKFDDYT
+606 TISTKFDDYI

-674 AAGNIWDGVKNLPG
+674 AAGNLWDGVKNLPG

-695 DAVKNTPAAMI
+695 DAVKNTPAAII

-727 APVNSE
+727 APVNS
-733 ANAKEI
+733 
-739 APELKAPVNS
+739 
-749 EANAKEITP
+749 
-758 ELKAPVNSEANAKEI
+758 
-773 APELKAPVNS
+773 
-783 EANAKEITPELKA
+783 
-796 PVNSHQE
+796 QQG
-803 TSDSKT
+803 TSDSKA
-809 ESDAKQTNIVTR
+809 ESDAKQTNIAAR
-821 VINAALDTAK
+821 VINAALDMAK

-854 SALQKIDKAIGQNS
+854 KAAQTIDAALGQSATGKEEALSAYEIDKRRFNNGKDVSLPKLNAAGYQWISDNADYFDELERKYGLEKGILSAVASAESSAGQRTGNPVDKNGNKLSSALGAFQITK
-868 SSSSSLNT
+868 
-876 TGTRN
+876 GTRE
-881 DIQKAADTY
+881 DLGLSDADAMDTRKAAD
-890 NNGRLDVKVGGLG
+890 G
-903 AEGKANLDKLAPYF
+903 A
-917 AELENKYGLP
+917 
-927 EGTLYSIAATESGG
+927 
-941 DPNAKSPLTRSP
+941 
-953 DGKLSGGALG
+953 
-963 MFQFTSIARKETGI
+963 
-977 SEQDA
+977 
-982 FDPVKS
+982 
-988 AEAAALLMSKYL
+988 
-1000 KQANGDLNEAITA
+1000 
-1013 YNAGFGTINKWKKGT
+1013 
-1028 GDLSKENREY
+1028 
-1038 AIKVNTH
+1038 
-1045 RARYLGGEIYTPEA
+1045 ARYLSMLMNRYNGDQGRAIAAYHAGMGHVDKGRVVAGTGEYVTR
-1059 GAQGGAQYGVR
+1059 VR
-1070 GPLPDNA
+1070 GYQQMLNNGAVYGSKVDHSAPAIHEKIPDNA

-1152 MPVEEARPVANNSSY
+1152 MPVEEARPVASNSSY

>member
-90 IREDKVTNRA
+90 VVQEDVA
-100 QQAAPTAHN
+100 LQEPQAKSTTRKGKK
-109 PPNRRREA
+109 RRKKA
-117 ITEDVK
+117 ITEDV
-123 AQRLETVKLARD
+123 
-135 LKGER
+135 
-140 VATVDPVSRSVS
+140 
-152 ALNRTIENSRPDFVA
+152 
-167 NAPSVDPIVD
+167 
-177 AMKRLNLGDVSRV
+177 
-190 VQEGIAQQEQQ
+190 
-201 AKSTTPK
+201 
-208 GKKRRRKAIPE
+208 
-219 DIKAQRTEAA
+219 KAQRTEAA
-229 EHAREMFDQ
+229 EHAREMFGQ

-265 EDARAERAEKARRK
+265 EDARAERAEKARLK

-361 GFFRRKSQNSADVV
+361 GFFRRKSQSSADVV

-383 VQELQEQTSEIKEGN
+383 VQELQDQTSEIKEGN

-422 LFSLLGKGAGGVASL
+422 LFSLLGKGAGGIASL
-437 LMGRGML
+437 IFGRGTL
-444 KKAGAL
+444 KKVGSMAL
-450 AFGALGAKKLVGMLR
+450 GALGIKGV
-465 GGGKKTLAHE
+465 
-475 GGDLAARAAGK
+475 GK
-486 LGLKAVGKGALRAI
+486 LGIKAVAKGALRAI
-500 PLVGTVA
+500 PLVGTAA

-518 DTEAQR
+518 DIEAQR

-529 KSGQDPSFQQ
+529 KDGEEPSFQQ

-590 DSGITNLET
+590 DSGVTDLET

-616 AKIGDAVSAWFSD
+616 AKIGDAISAWFSD
-629 TSNKLLE
+629 TTKNLNE
-636 KLDAIKDFFTVDNL
+636 KLDAIKNFFTVDNL

-727 APVNSE
+727 APVNS
-733 ANAKEI
+733 
-739 APELKAPVNS
+739 
-749 EANAKEITP
+749 
-758 ELKAPVNSEANAKEI
+758 
-773 APELKAPVNS
+773 
-783 EANAKEITPELKA
+783 
-796 PVNSHQE
+796 HQE
-803 TSDSKT
+803 TSDSKN

-854 SALQKIDKAIGQNS
+854 KAAQTIDAALGQSATGKEEALSAYEIDKRRFNNGKDVSLPKLNAAGYQWISDNADYFDELERKYGLEKGILSAVASAESSAGQRTGNPVDKNGNKLSSALGAFQITK
-868 SSSSSLNT
+868 
-876 TGTRN
+876 GTRE
-881 DIQKAADTY
+881 DLGLSDADAMDTRKAAD
-890 NNGRLDVKVGGLG
+890 G
-903 AEGKANLDKLAPYF
+903 A
-917 AELENKYGLP
+917 
-927 EGTLYSIAATESGG
+927 
-941 DPNAKSPLTRSP
+941 
-953 DGKLSGGALG
+953 
-963 MFQFTSIARKETGI
+963 
-977 SEQDA
+977 
-982 FDPVKS
+982 
-988 AEAAALLMSKYL
+988 
-1000 KQANGDLNEAITA
+1000 
-1013 YNAGFGTINKWKKGT
+1013 
-1028 GDLSKENREY
+1028 
-1038 AIKVNTH
+1038 
-1045 RARYLGGEIYTPEA
+1045 ARYLSMLMNRYNGDQGRAIAAYHAGMGHVDKGRVVAGTGEYVTR
-1059 GAQGGAQYGVR
+1059 VR
-1070 GPLPDNA
+1070 GYQQMLNNGAVYGSKVDHSAPAIYEKIPDNA

-1125 VVQGTLEERARGKG
+1125 VVQGTLEERARGNG

-1152 MPVEEARPVANNSSY
+1152 TPVEEARPVASNSSY

-1175 GIDGLFDKLR
+1175 GIDGLYDKLINAR
-1185 NSPGMRKNNAPEPA
+1185 GMRSNNSPQPA
-1199 STSQVTTAANDLQ
+1199 STFQVTTAANDLQ

>member
-63 PDFVANAPSVDPI
+63 PDFVA
-76 VEAMKRLN
+76 K
-84 LGDVSR
+84 
-90 IREDKVTNRA
+90 
-100 QQAAPTAHN
+100 
-109 PPNRRREA
+109 
-117 ITEDVK
+117 
-123 AQRLETVKLARD
+123 
-135 LKGER
+135 
-140 VATVDPVSRSVS
+140 
-152 ALNRTIENSRPDFVA
+152 
-167 NAPSVDPIVD
+167 APSVDPIVD

-190 VQEGIAQQEQQ
+190 VQEDVAQQEQR

-219 DIKAQRTEAA
+219 DVKAQRTEAA
-229 EHAREMFDQ
+229 EHAREMFGQ

-265 EDARAERAEKARRK
+265 EDAHAERAEKARRK

-347 ADVIRGNDDNSRRK
+347 ADVIRGNDDNSRKK
-361 GFFRRKSQNSADVV
+361 GFFRRKSQSSADVV

-383 VQELQEQTSEIKEGN
+383 VQELQDQTSEIKEGN

-422 LFSLLGKGAGGVASL
+422 LFSLLGKGAGGIASLIFGRGALKKVGSMALGALGIKKVASL
-437 LMGRGML
+437 LG
-444 KKAGAL
+444 
-450 AFGALGAKKLVGMLR
+450 F
-465 GGGKKTLAHE
+465 GGKKAAAKEAGELATR
-475 GGDLAARAAGK
+475 GAGK
-486 LGLKAVGKGALRAI
+486 LATKGLGKLGVKALAKGVLRAI
-500 PLVGTVA
+500 PLVGTVV

-524 RAFGL
+524 RTFGL
-529 KSGQDPSFQQ
+529 KDGEDPSFQQ

-553 LVSGISSAIGEVLKS
+553 LVSGISSAIGGVLKS

-606 TISTKFDDYT
+606 TISTTFNDYT
-616 AKIGDAVSAWFSD
+616 AKIGDAISAWFSD
-629 TSNKLLE
+629 TTKSLNE

-650 KQVFSDAIDS
+650 KKVFSDAIDS

-665 KNPGKHIKE
+665 KNPGKYIKE
-674 AAGNIWDGVKNLPG
+674 AGSNLWSAAKELSG
-688 KALDAAV
+688 EVADAAV
-695 DAVKNTPAAMI
+695 QSTPVAWVA
-706 VSKIPNP
+706 SKLVNK
-713 IGEAN
+713 AD
-718 AKEITPELK
+718 AKEVTPELK
-727 APVNSE
+727 TP
-733 ANAKEI
+733 AKERQEGN
-739 APELKAPVNS
+739 AP
-749 EANAKEITP
+749 
-758 ELKAPVNSEANAKEI
+758 
-773 APELKAPVNS
+773 
-783 EANAKEITPELKA
+783 
-796 PVNSHQE
+796 
-803 TSDSKT
+803 KT
-809 ESDAKQTNIVTR
+809 EYTPKKANIVTR
-821 VINAALDTAK
+821 VVNASLDTAK

-854 SALQKIDKAIGQNS
+854 RALQKIDKAIGQNS
-868 SSSSSLNT
+868 SSSSSRNT
-876 TGTRN
+876 TGTGN

-890 NNGRLDVKVGGLG
+890 NNGNLDVKVGSLG

-927 EGTLYSIAATESGG
+927 EGTLYAIAATESGG
-941 DPNAKSPLTRSP
+941 NPYAKSQT
-953 DGKLSGGALG
+953 GALG
-963 MFQFTSIARKETGI
+963 MFQFTGIAREETGLAEGE
-977 SEQDA
+977 S

-1045 RARYLGGEIYTPEA
+1045 RARYLGGEIYTPGA

-1070 GPLPDNA
+1070 GPLPNNA

-1088 PGDSPFEKGGLVDKI
+1088 PGDSLFEKGGLVDKI

>member
-37 KGGRVATVDPVS
+37 KGERVATVDPVS

-63 PDFVANAPSVDPI
+63 PDFVTNVPSVDSI
-76 VEAMKRLN
+76 VDAMKRLN

-90 IREDKVTNRA
+90 IREDKVTNRE

-450 AFGALGAKKLVGMLR
+450 AFSALGAKKLVGMLR

-486 LGLKAVGKGALRAI
+486 LGLKAVGKGALLMYHL
-500 PLVGTVA
+500 PQDWLTV
-507 GGIYD
+507 
-512 AVTGWN
+512 T
-518 DTEAQR
+518 
-524 RAFGL
+524 
-529 KSGQDPSFQQ
+529 
-539 KAAYTL
+539 
-545 ANVLDMGG
+545 
-553 LVSGISSAIGEVLKS
+553 
-568 LGFEDIGNM
+568 
-577 LQSFSTES
+577 
-585 IAQAI
+585 
-590 DSGITNLET
+590 
-599 YISNLGD
+599 
-606 TISTKFDDYT
+606 
-616 AKIGDAVSAWFSD
+616 
-629 TSNKLLE
+629 
-636 KLDAIKDFFTVDNL
+636 FFT
-650 KQVFSDAIDS
+650 
-660 AIDFI
+660 
-665 KNPGKHIKE
+665 
-674 AAGNIWDGVKNLPG
+674 
-688 KALDAAV
+688 
-695 DAVKNTPAAMI
+695 
-706 VSKIPNP
+706 IP
-713 IGEAN
+713 
-718 AKEITPELK
+718 
-727 APVNSE
+727 
-733 ANAKEI
+733 
-739 APELKAPVNS
+739 
-749 EANAKEITP
+749 
-758 ELKAPVNSEANAKEI
+758 
-773 APELKAPVNS
+773 
-783 EANAKEITPELKA
+783 
-796 PVNSHQE
+796 
-803 TSDSKT
+803 
-809 ESDAKQTNIVTR
+809 VT
-821 VINAALDTAK
+821 
-831 DSNKTVKETANQ
+831 
-843 IINANAVETGN
+843 
-854 SALQKIDKAIGQNS
+854 
-868 SSSSSLNT
+868 
-876 TGTRN
+876 
-881 DIQKAADTY
+881 
-890 NNGRLDVKVGGLG
+890 
-903 AEGKANLDKLAPYF
+903 
-917 AELENKYGLP
+917 
-927 EGTLYSIAATESGG
+927 
-941 DPNAKSPLTRSP
+941 
-953 DGKLSGGALG
+953 
-963 MFQFTSIARKETGI
+963 
-977 SEQDA
+977 
-982 FDPVKS
+982 
-988 AEAAALLMSKYL
+988 
-1000 KQANGDLNEAITA
+1000 
-1013 YNAGFGTINKWKKGT
+1013 
-1028 GDLSKENREY
+1028 
-1038 AIKVNTH
+1038 
-1045 RARYLGGEIYTPEA
+1045 
-1059 GAQGGAQYGVR
+1059 
-1070 GPLPDNA
+1070 
-1077 VIDQSTGLAFT
+1077 
-1088 PGDSPFEKGGLVDKI
+1088 
-1103 GNAVG
+1103 
-1108 VNDLVNKFMN
+1108 
-1118 GRGMRRE
+1118 
-1125 VVQGTLEERARGKG
+1125 
-1139 TATAAGNVYVDTP
+1139 
-1152 MPVEEARPVANNSSY
+1152 
-1167 FDQLGAQM
+1167 
-1175 GIDGLFDKLR
+1175 
-1185 NSPGMRKNNAPEPA
+1185 
-1199 STSQVTTAANDLQ
+1199 
-1212 QPTGRMQIDGQVIS
+1212 
-1226 DLGGSGAKPT
+1226 
-1236 MQLADN
+1236 
-1242 TVSLDGETKRL
+1242 
-1253 FAQMTSLLARIE
+1253 
-1265 EHTKDSAKGQGTVVK
+1265 
-1280 VSTPQPGVM
+1280 
-1289 RTVPLSI
+1289 
-1296 DDPLM
+1296 
-1301 NDYARVD
+1301 

>member
-31 EAVEDL
+31 EAVE
-37 KGGRVATVDPVS
+37 
-49 RSVSALNRTIENSR
+49 
-63 PDFVANAPSVDPI
+63 
-76 VEAMKRLN
+76 
-84 LGDVSR
+84 
-90 IREDKVTNRA
+90 
-100 QQAAPTAHN
+100 
-109 PPNRRREA
+109 
-117 ITEDVK
+117 
-123 AQRLETVKLARD
+123 D

-190 VQEGIAQQEQQ
+190 VQEDVALQEPQ
-201 AKSTTPK
+201 AKSTTRK
-208 GKKRRRKAIPE
+208 GKKRRKKAITE
-219 DIKAQRTEAA
+219 DVKAQRTEAA
-229 EHAREMFDQ
+229 EHAREMFGQ

-398 DKILSA
+398 DKILRA

-507 GGIYD
+507 GGIYG

-545 ANVLDMGG
+545 ANVLDLGG
-553 LVSGISSAIGEVLKS
+553 LVSGISSAIGDVLKS

-590 DSGITNLET
+590 DSGVTNLET

-616 AKIGDAVSAWFSD
+616 AKIGDAISAWFSD
-629 TSNKLLE
+629 TTKNLNE
-636 KLDAIKDFFTVDNL
+636 KLDAIKNFFTVDNL

-665 KNPGKHIKE
+665 KNPGKYIKE
-674 AAGNIWDGVKNLPG
+674 AGSNLWSAAKELSG
-688 KALDAAV
+688 EVADAAV
-695 DAVKNTPAAMI
+695 QSTPVAWVA
-706 VSKIPNP
+706 SKLVNK
-713 IGEAN
+713 AD
-718 AKEITPELK
+718 AKEVTPELK
-727 APVNSE
+727 TP
-733 ANAKEI
+733 AKERQEDN
-739 APELKAPVNS
+739 AP
-749 EANAKEITP
+749 
-758 ELKAPVNSEANAKEI
+758 
-773 APELKAPVNS
+773 
-783 EANAKEITPELKA
+783 
-796 PVNSHQE
+796 
-803 TSDSKT
+803 KT
-809 ESDAKQTNIVTR
+809 EYTSKKANIVTR
-821 VINAALDTAK
+821 VVNASLDTAK

-868 SSSSSLNT
+868 SSSSSRNT

-890 NNGRLDVKVGGLG
+890 NNGNLDVKVGSLG

-927 EGTLYSIAATESGG
+927 EGTLYAIAATESGG

-1045 RARYLGGEIYTPEA
+1045 RARYLGGEIYTPGA

-1125 VVQGTLEERARGKG
+1125 VVQGTLEERARGRG

-1175 GIDGLFDKLR
+1175 GIDGLYDKLINAR
-1185 NSPGMRKNNAPEPA
+1185 GMRSNNSPQPA

>member
-37 KGGRVATVDPVS
+37 KGERVATVDPVS

-63 PDFVANAPSVDPI
+63 PDFVTNAPSVDPI
-76 VEAMKRLN
+76 VDAIKRLN

-383 VQELQEQTSEIKEGN
+383 VQELQDQTSEIKEGN

-585 IAQAI
+585 IALAI

-727 APVNSE
+727 APVNS
-733 ANAKEI
+733 
-739 APELKAPVNS
+739 
-749 EANAKEITP
+749 
-758 ELKAPVNSEANAKEI
+758 
-773 APELKAPVNS
+773 
-783 EANAKEITPELKA
+783 
-796 PVNSHQE
+796 HQG

-809 ESDAKQTNIVTR
+809 ESDAKQTNIAAR
-821 VINAALDTAK
+821 VINAALDMAK

-854 SALQKIDKAIGQNS
+854 KAAQTIDAALGQSATGKEEALSAYEIDKRRFNNGKDVSLPKLNAAGYQWISDNADYFDELERKYGLEKGILSAVASAESSAGQRTGNPVDKNGNKLSSALGAFQITK
-868 SSSSSLNT
+868 
-876 TGTRN
+876 GTRE
-881 DIQKAADTY
+881 DLGLSDADAMDTRKAAD
-890 NNGRLDVKVGGLG
+890 G
-903 AEGKANLDKLAPYF
+903 A
-917 AELENKYGLP
+917 
-927 EGTLYSIAATESGG
+927 
-941 DPNAKSPLTRSP
+941 
-953 DGKLSGGALG
+953 
-963 MFQFTSIARKETGI
+963 
-977 SEQDA
+977 
-982 FDPVKS
+982 
-988 AEAAALLMSKYL
+988 
-1000 KQANGDLNEAITA
+1000 
-1013 YNAGFGTINKWKKGT
+1013 
-1028 GDLSKENREY
+1028 
-1038 AIKVNTH
+1038 
-1045 RARYLGGEIYTPEA
+1045 ARYLSMLMNRYNGDQGRAIAAYHAGMGHVDKGRVVAGTGEYVTR
-1059 GAQGGAQYGVR
+1059 VR
-1070 GPLPDNA
+1070 GYQQMLNNGAVYGSKVDHSAPAIYEKIPDNA

-1152 MPVEEARPVANNSSY
+1152 MPVEEARPVASNSSY

-1185 NSPGMRKNNAPEPA
+1185 NSPGMRKNNALEPA

-1253 FAQMTSLLARIE
+1253 FAQMTSLLAKIE

>member
-37 KGGRVATVDPVS
+37 KGERVATVDPVS

-63 PDFVANAPSVDPI
+63 PDFVTNVPSVDSI
-76 VEAMKRLN
+76 VDAMKRLN

-90 IREDKVTNRA
+90 IREDKVTNRE

-152 ALNRTIENSRPDFVA
+152 ALNRTIENSRPDFVT

-208 GKKRRRKAIPE
+208 GKKRRRKAISE

-383 VQELQEQTSEIKEGN
+383 VQELQDQTSEIKEGN

-422 LFSLLGKGAGGVASL
+422 LFSLLGKGAGGIASLIFGRGALKKVGSMALGALGIKKVASL
-437 LMGRGML
+437 LG
-444 KKAGAL
+444 
-450 AFGALGAKKLVGMLR
+450 F
-465 GGGKKTLAHE
+465 GGKKAAAKEAGELATR
-475 GGDLAARAAGK
+475 GAGK
-486 LGLKAVGKGALRAI
+486 LATKGLEKLGVKAFAKGALRAI

-524 RAFGL
+524 RTFGL
-529 KSGQDPSFQQ
+529 KDGEDPSFQQ

-553 LVSGISSAIGEVLKS
+553 LVSGISNAIGGVLKS

-606 TISTKFDDYT
+606 TISTTFNDYT
-616 AKIGDAVSAWFSD
+616 AKIGDAISAWFSD
-629 TSNKLLE
+629 TTKSLNE

-650 KQVFSDAIDS
+650 KKVFSDAIDS

-665 KNPGKHIKE
+665 KNPGKYIKE
-674 AAGNIWDGVKNLPG
+674 AGSNLWSAAKELSG
-688 KALDAAV
+688 EVADAAV
-695 DAVKNTPAAMI
+695 QSTPVAWVA
-706 VSKIPNP
+706 SKLVNK
-713 IGEAN
+713 AD
-718 AKEITPELK
+718 AKEVTPELK
-727 APVNSE
+727 TP
-733 ANAKEI
+733 AKERQEDN
-739 APELKAPVNS
+739 AP
-749 EANAKEITP
+749 
-758 ELKAPVNSEANAKEI
+758 
-773 APELKAPVNS
+773 
-783 EANAKEITPELKA
+783 
-796 PVNSHQE
+796 
-803 TSDSKT
+803 KT
-809 ESDAKQTNIVTR
+809 EYTSKKANIVTR
-821 VINAALDTAK
+821 VVNASLDTAK

-890 NNGRLDVKVGGLG
+890 NNGNLDVKVGSLG

-927 EGTLYSIAATESGG
+927 EGTLYAIAATESGG
-941 DPNAKSPLTRSP
+941 NPYAKSQT
-953 DGKLSGGALG
+953 GALG
-963 MFQFTSIARKETGI
+963 MFQFTGIAREETGLAEGE
-977 SEQDA
+977 S

-1045 RARYLGGEIYTPEA
+1045 RARYLGGEIYTPGA

-1125 VVQGTLEERARGKG
+1125 VVQGTLEERARGRG

-1175 GIDGLFDKLR
+1175 GIDGLYDKLINAR
-1185 NSPGMRKNNAPEPA
+1185 GMRSNNSPQPA
-1199 STSQVTTAANDLQ
+1199 STSQMTTVANDLQ